1 MKNRTLKSLSVL
13 LSICMLGTSPVSAT
27 DFSDGS
33 DFTEDNMQAQTD
45 TNSAVAD
52 PTATDD
58 FSADDATDD
67 TAVFDSEDEIFTD
80 EETNSEFSSDENEQN
95 LEEDEA
101 VAAGSLDNSV
111 SAYYANSI
119 VEANIPT
126 DPNVTTTCASYN
138 GSNLESQNYAT
149 WSSTVDSYLTTS
161 PDGRLM
167 RVQGNALDGKLLI
180 EYYDTSY
187 NLKNTMTLD
196 LSLPIFGAFYE
207 SNNNYY
213 ILTGANN
220 SSQNDSQEVYRVT
233 KYSKDWKAQ
242 GSCGLFG
249 ANTTVPFSAGS
260 ARMTIY
266 GDYLFVRTCHTMY
279 KSSDGLNHQANVTFS
294 VNTSN
299 MSIIDSYTAIM
310 NSSMGYVS
318 HSFNQFIQIDNGTL
332 IGVDHGDA
340 YPRSIALLKY
350 KTNISNGHFV
360 PTGRNDYC
368 QKTDVL
374 SFPGTIG
381 DNYTGASIGGFEY
394 SDSSYLIAGNY
405 DSNGSSSVRNVFI
418 ASVPKD
424 GGTPVIRY
432 LSNYA
437 GTDDSATTPHLIKT
451 GSNSFVIMWSSQG
464 YVYYTTL
471 DGTGQ
476 QTDTTYKMTGNL
488 SDCVPA
494 VINGKLIW
502 YTWKSNVNTFYSI
515 NLSNLSDTHATRI
528 KNGHKFAN
536 ETPVNGLM
544 KRSCTVCG
552 YQDTVSVPTSIYLWR
567 RTEPGSY
574 QYNYVGR
581 SNYMELG
588 QSDDLWWT
596 PNFNSANSS
605 YPELSECEISCSDE
619 SVLSIKMN
627 TIDMATITAKKAGKA
642 TISIKSKYSDD
653 YVLKTDFYVN
663 MIDSSNSRL
672 SLKRSTYNYDGT
684 EHKPSA
690 TLTINGAAATEG
702 TDFKLSYEGDLVN
715 AGTVTVTATGI
726 GKYTGSVSTTYR
738 INPQTLTAADTS
750 ISVESAYYNGSE
762 QKPAVS
768 VTHNGKK
775 LTPDTDY
782 TVTYTNN
789 IEVTDYARARITGQ
803 GNYKGTLTQYF
814 TIRKQDISNCS
825 IILSAD
831 SFPYDGS
838 DKRPEVTVKAGNN
851 TLTASSDYTV
861 SYSNN
866 RAVGTATV
874 TISGRNNYTGSASK
888 SFRIVPADIAN
899 FTASLSAS
907 TFGYDGSKK
916 KPSAT
921 VRSGN
926 KTLTSGTDFTVSYS
940 NNVNVGTAS
949 AVITGKGNYSG
960 SITKEFIITPADFS
974 KLTASLAAGTFS
986 YDGTEKKPEVT
997 VKSGSKQL
1005 TSGTDFTVSYTDNIN
1020 VGTAKAV
1027 ITGKGNYSGTITKSF
1042 KITQADLSKFT
1053 ASLSADSFI
1062 YDGAEKK
1069 PEVTVKSDNAQLTA
1083 ATDFTVS
1090 YSSNVNAGTATV
1102 TITGKGNYSGSIRKQ
1117 FTITPADFSGFSAEL
1132 SADTVTYTGSTQ
1144 KPGATV
1150 KSGDKVLVS
1159 GTDFT
1164 VSYSNNTNAGTAK
1177 ATIKGKGNYSGTIT
1191 KEFTIT
1197 PADISQLT
1205 ASLSADI
1212 FRYNGTEQKPS
1223 VTVKSRDKMLVPD
1236 TDFTV
1241 SYSDNIDV
1249 GTATV
1254 NITGQGNY
1262 TGSMTRTFT
1271 ITNAR
1276 IPAVITAKSVTLNQS
1291 TKKTSVFTAET
1302 DGKITLKS
1310 SNSKIVKVSGTKIIP
1325 VAPGKVTLTITAAR
1339 GQDYE
1344 KASKK
1349 ISVTVRPLTT
1359 SKLSLK
1365 STAKKQATVSWTAAK
1380 SISRYQIY
1388 YSRRSDMKNA
1398 KHITAKSSAKSAVLK
1413 NLTSKK
1419 KYYVRIRTYKTV
1431 SGKKY
1436 YSTWSSVKSV
1446 TVK

>member
-13 LSICMLGTSPVSAT
+13 LSICLLGTSPVSAT

-33 DFTEDNMQAQTD
+33 DFTEDSTQAQTD

-67 TAVFDSEDEIFTD
+67 TAAFDSEDEIFTD
-80 EETNSEFSSDENEQN
+80 EETNSEFSSDEVETEEAPVAGG
-95 LEEDEA
+95 LE
-101 VAAGSLDNSV
+101 NSI
-111 SAYYANSI
+111 STHFNYSI
-119 VEANIPT
+119 VEADIEN
-126 DPNVTTTCASYN
+126 DPSLKTICDTYK
-138 GSNLESQNYAT
+138 GSNLESQDYEAWAT
-149 WSSTVDSYLTTS
+149 TIDSYLTTS
-161 PDGRLM
+161 PDGNLM
-167 RVQGNALDGKLLI
+167 RVQAGALDGKLLI

-187 NLKNTMTLD
+187 NFKRAMTLD

-207 SNNNYY
+207 SNDNYY
-213 ILTGANN
+213 ILTGQNN
-220 SSQNDSQEVYRVT
+220 PDHNDSVETYRVT

-242 GSCGLFG
+242 GSCSLFG
-249 ANTTVPFSAGS
+249 ANTAQPFAFGT
-260 ARMTIY
+260 ARMMVS
-266 GDYLFVRTCHTMY
+266 GNYLYVRTCHVMY
-279 KSSDGLNHQANVTFS
+279 NGHQANVTFS
-294 VNTSN
+294 VNTSD
-299 MSIIDSYTAIM
+299 MSIMDQYYKVEYTP
-310 NSSMGYVS
+310 SGYVS
-318 HSFNQFIQIDNGTL
+318 HTFTQFLKMDNGTFL
-332 IGVDHGDA
+332 GVDQGDT
-340 YPRSIALLKY
+340 YPRGINLVKSTID
-350 KTNISNGHFV
+350 SS
-360 PTGRNDYC
+360 TGRFTRNFSTSVIMDF
-368 QKTDVL
+368 TL
-374 SFPGTIG
+374 GSGT
-381 DNYTGASIGGFEY
+381 YTAATVGGFEY
-394 SDSSYLIAGNY
+394 SDSSYLVAGSCDIDNTRTT
-405 DSNGSSSVRNVFI
+405 RNVFI
-418 ASVPKD
+418 LSAPKSGD
-424 GGTPVIRY
+424 TPVIRY

-437 GTDDSATTPHLIKT
+437 GTEDTASAPHLIKT
-451 GSNSFVIMWSSQG
+451 GSNSFIIMWSSQG
-464 YVYYTTL
+464 HVYYTAL
-471 DGTGQ
+471 DGNGQ
-476 QTDTTYKMTGNL
+476 QTSSIYQMVGNL
-488 SDCVPA
+488 SDCVP
-494 VINGKLIW
+494 VIVNGKLIW
-502 YTWKSNVNTFYSI
+502 YTWKNEVNTFYSI
-515 NLSNLSDTHATRI
+515 NLSNLSENHASRI
-528 KNGHKFAN
+528 TNGHKFAN

-552 YQDTVSVPTSIYLWR
+552 YQDTVSVPTYIKLWKKK
-567 RTEPGSY
+567 EPDS
-574 QYNYVGR
+574 YNYIYMGR
-581 SNYMELG
+581 SNYMDIG
-588 QSDDLWWT
+588 QSADLWWT
-596 PNFNSANSS
+596 PDFNSANSS

-663 MIDSSNSRL
+663 MIDSSHSRL

-738 INPQTLTAADTS
+738 INPQTLTATDTS

-782 TVTYTNN
+782 TVAYTNN

-838 DKRPEVTVKAGNN
+838 DKRPEVTVKSGNN

-1069 PEVTVKSDNAQLTA
+1069 PVVTVKSDNAQLTA
-1083 ATDFTVS
+1083 DTDFTVS
-1090 YSSNVNAGTATV
+1090 YSSNINAGTATV
-1102 TITGKGNYSGSIRKQ
+1102 TITGKGNYSGSIKKQ

-1132 SADTVTYTGSTQ
+1132 SADTVTYTGSAQ

-1365 STAKKQATVSWTAAK
+1365 STAKKQATVSWTARK

>member
-13 LSICMLGTSPVSAT
+13 LSICLLGTSPVSAT

-33 DFTEDNMQAQTD
+33 DFTEDSTQAQTD

-67 TAVFDSEDEIFTD
+67 TAAFDSEDEIFTD
-80 EETNSEFSSDENEQN
+80 EETNSEFSSDEVETEEAPVAGG
-95 LEEDEA
+95 LE
-101 VAAGSLDNSV
+101 NSI
-111 SAYYANSI
+111 STHFNYSI
-119 VEANIPT
+119 VEADIEN
-126 DPNVTTTCASYN
+126 DPSLKTICDTYK
-138 GSNLESQNYAT
+138 GSNLESQDYEAWAT
-149 WSSTVDSYLTTS
+149 TIDSYLTTS
-161 PDGRLM
+161 PDGNLM
-167 RVQGNALDGKLLI
+167 RVQAGALDGKLLI

-187 NLKNTMTLD
+187 NFKRAMTLD

-207 SNNNYY
+207 SNDNYY
-213 ILTGANN
+213 ILTGQNN
-220 SSQNDSQEVYRVT
+220 PDHNDSVETYRVT

-242 GSCGLFG
+242 GSCSLFG
-249 ANTTVPFSAGS
+249 ANTAQPFAFGT
-260 ARMTIY
+260 ARMMVS
-266 GDYLFVRTCHTMY
+266 GNYLYVRTCHVMY
-279 KSSDGLNHQANVTFS
+279 NGHQANVTFS
-294 VNTSN
+294 VNTSD
-299 MSIIDSYTAIM
+299 MSIMDQYYKVEYTP
-310 NSSMGYVS
+310 SGYVS
-318 HSFNQFIQIDNGTL
+318 HTFTQFLKMDNGTFL
-332 IGVDHGDA
+332 GVDQGDT
-340 YPRSIALLKY
+340 YPRGINLVKSTID
-350 KTNISNGHFV
+350 SS
-360 PTGRNDYC
+360 TGRFTKNFSTSVIMDF
-368 QKTDVL
+368 TL
-374 SFPGTIG
+374 GSGT
-381 DNYTGASIGGFEY
+381 YTAATVGGFEY
-394 SDSSYLIAGNY
+394 SDSSYLVAGSCDIDNTRTT
-405 DSNGSSSVRNVFI
+405 RNVFI
-418 ASVPKD
+418 LSAPKSGD
-424 GGTPVIRY
+424 TPVIRY

-437 GTDDSATTPHLIKT
+437 GTEDTASAPHLIKT
-451 GSNSFVIMWSSQG
+451 GSNSFIIMWSSQG
-464 YVYYTTL
+464 HVYYTAL
-471 DGTGQ
+471 DGNGQ
-476 QTDTTYKMTGNL
+476 QTSSIYQMVGNL
-488 SDCVPA
+488 SDCVP
-494 VINGKLIW
+494 VIVNGKLIW
-502 YTWKSNVNTFYSI
+502 YTWKNEVNTFYSI
-515 NLSNLSDTHATRI
+515 NLSNLSENHASRI
-528 KNGHKFAN
+528 TNGHKFAN

-552 YQDTVSVPTSIYLWR
+552 YQDTVSVPTSINLWKKK
-567 RTEPGSY
+567 EPDS
-574 QYNYVGR
+574 YNYIYMGR
-581 SNYMELG
+581 SNYMDIG
-588 QSDDLWWT
+588 QSADLWWT
-596 PNFNSANSS
+596 PKFNSANSS
-605 YPELSECEISCSDE
+605 YPELSECVISNSDE

-663 MIDSSNSRL
+663 MIDSSHSRL

-782 TVTYTNN
+782 TVAYTNN

-838 DKRPEVTVKAGNN
+838 DKRPEVTVKSGNN

-916 KPSAT
+916 EPSAT

-1020 VGTAKAV
+1020 VGTAKAI

-1083 ATDFTVS
+1083 DTDFTVS

-1102 TITGKGNYSGSIRKQ
+1102 TITGKGNYSGSIKKQ

-1132 SADTVTYTGSTQ
+1132 SADTVTYTGSAQ

-1164 VSYSNNTNAGTAK
+1164 VSYSNNTNTGTAK

-1212 FRYNGTEQKPS
+1212 FRYNGAEQKPS

-1365 STAKKQATVSWTAAK
+1365 STAKKQATVSWTARK

>member
-13 LSICMLGTSPVSAT
+13 LSICLLGTSPVSAT

-33 DFTEDNMQAQTD
+33 DFTEDSTQAQTD

-52 PTATDD
+52 PTSTDD

-67 TAVFDSEDEIFTD
+67 TAAFDSEDELFTD
-80 EETNSEFSSDENEQN
+80 EETNSEFSSDEVETEEAPVAGG
-95 LEEDEA
+95 LE
-101 VAAGSLDNSV
+101 NSI
-111 SAYYANSI
+111 STHFNYSI
-119 VEANIPT
+119 VEADIEN
-126 DPNVTTTCASYN
+126 DPSLKTICDTYK
-138 GSNLESQNYAT
+138 GSNLESQDYEAWAT
-149 WSSTVDSYLTTS
+149 TIDSYLTTS
-161 PDGRLM
+161 PDGNLM
-167 RVQGNALDGKLLI
+167 RVQAGALDGKLLI

-187 NLKNTMTLD
+187 NFKRAMTLD

-207 SNNNYY
+207 SNDNYY
-213 ILTGANN
+213 ILTGQNN
-220 SSQNDSQEVYRVT
+220 PDHNDSVETYRVT

-242 GSCGLFG
+242 GSCSLFG
-249 ANTTVPFSAGS
+249 ANTAQPFAFGT
-260 ARMTIY
+260 ARMMVS
-266 GDYLFVRTCHTMY
+266 GNYLYVRTCHVMY
-279 KSSDGLNHQANVTFS
+279 NGHQANVTFS
-294 VNTSN
+294 VNTSD
-299 MSIIDSYTAIM
+299 MSIMDQYYKVEYTP
-310 NSSMGYVS
+310 SGYVS
-318 HSFNQFIQIDNGTL
+318 HTFTQFLKMDNGTFL
-332 IGVDHGDA
+332 GVDQGDT
-340 YPRSIALLKY
+340 YPRGINLVKSTID
-350 KTNISNGHFV
+350 SS
-360 PTGRNDYC
+360 TGRFTRNFSTSVIMDF
-368 QKTDVL
+368 TL
-374 SFPGTIG
+374 GSGT
-381 DNYTGASIGGFEY
+381 YTAATVGGFEY
-394 SDSSYLIAGNY
+394 SDSSYLVAGSCDIDNTRTT
-405 DSNGSSSVRNVFI
+405 RNVFI
-418 ASVPKD
+418 LSAPKSGD
-424 GGTPVIRY
+424 TPVIRY

-437 GTDDSATTPHLIKT
+437 GTEDTASAPHLIKT
-451 GSNSFVIMWSSQG
+451 GSNSFIIMWSSQG
-464 YVYYTTL
+464 HVYYTAL
-471 DGTGQ
+471 DGNGQ
-476 QTDTTYKMTGNL
+476 QTSSIYQMVGNL
-488 SDCVPA
+488 SDCVP
-494 VINGKLIW
+494 VIVNGKLIW
-502 YTWKSNVNTFYSI
+502 YTWKNEVNTFYSI
-515 NLSNLSDTHATRI
+515 NLSNLSENHASRI
-528 KNGHKFAN
+528 TNGHKFAN

-552 YQDTVSVPTSIYLWR
+552 YQDTVSVPTSINLWKKK
-567 RTEPGSY
+567 EPDS
-574 QYNYVGR
+574 YNYIYMGR
-581 SNYMELG
+581 SNYMNIG
-588 QSDDLWWT
+588 QSADLWWT

-663 MIDSSNSRL
+663 MIDSSHSRL

-782 TVTYTNN
+782 TVAYTNN

-838 DKRPEVTVKAGNN
+838 DKRPEVTVKSGNN

-899 FTASLSAS
+899 FTVSLSAS

-1005 TSGTDFTVSYTDNIN
+1005 TADTDFTVSYTDNIN

-1069 PEVTVKSDNAQLTA
+1069 PVVTVKSDNAQLTA
-1083 ATDFTVS
+1083 DTDFTVS

-1132 SADTVTYTGSTQ
+1132 SADTVTYTGSAQ

-1388 YSRRSDMKNA
+1388 YSQRSDMKNA
-1398 KHITAKSSAKSAVLK
+1398 KYITAKSSAKSAVLK

>member
-13 LSICMLGTSPVSAT
+13 LSICLLGTSPVSAT

-33 DFTEDNMQAQTD
+33 DFTEDSTQAQTD

-67 TAVFDSEDEIFTD
+67 TAAFDSEDEIFTD
-80 EETNSEFSSDENEQN
+80 EETNSEFSSDEVETEEAPVAGG
-95 LEEDEA
+95 LE
-101 VAAGSLDNSV
+101 NSI
-111 SAYYANSI
+111 STHFNYSI
-119 VEANIPT
+119 VEADIEN
-126 DPNVTTTCASYN
+126 DPSLKTICDTYK
-138 GSNLESQNYAT
+138 GSNLESQDYEAWAT
-149 WSSTVDSYLTTS
+149 TIDSYLTTS
-161 PDGRLM
+161 PDGNLM
-167 RVQGNALDGKLLI
+167 RVQAGALDGKLLI

-187 NLKNTMTLD
+187 NFKRAMTLD

-207 SNNNYY
+207 SNDNYY
-213 ILTGANN
+213 ILTGQNN
-220 SSQNDSQEVYRVT
+220 PDHNDSVETYRVT

-242 GSCGLFG
+242 GSCSLFG
-249 ANTTVPFSAGS
+249 ANTAQPFAFGT
-260 ARMTIY
+260 ARMMVS
-266 GDYLFVRTCHTMY
+266 GNYLYVRTCHVMY
-279 KSSDGLNHQANVTFS
+279 NGHQANVTFS
-294 VNTSN
+294 VNTSD
-299 MSIIDSYTAIM
+299 MSIMDQYYKVEYTP
-310 NSSMGYVS
+310 SGYVS
-318 HSFNQFIQIDNGTL
+318 HTFTQFLKMDNGTFL
-332 IGVDHGDA
+332 GVDQGDT
-340 YPRSIALLKY
+340 YPRGINLVKSTID
-350 KTNISNGHFV
+350 SS
-360 PTGRNDYC
+360 TGRFTKNFSTSVIMDF
-368 QKTDVL
+368 TL
-374 SFPGTIG
+374 GSGT
-381 DNYTGASIGGFEY
+381 YTAATVGGFEY
-394 SDSSYLIAGNY
+394 SDSSYLVAGSCDIDNTRTT
-405 DSNGSSSVRNVFI
+405 RNVFI
-418 ASVPKD
+418 LSAPKSGD
-424 GGTPVIRY
+424 TPVIRY

-437 GTDDSATTPHLIKT
+437 GTEDTASAPHLIKT
-451 GSNSFVIMWSSQG
+451 GSNSFIIMWSSQG
-464 YVYYTTL
+464 HVYYTAL
-471 DGTGQ
+471 DGNGQ
-476 QTDTTYKMTGNL
+476 QTSSIYQMVGNL
-488 SDCVPA
+488 SDCVP
-494 VINGKLIW
+494 VIVNGKLIW
-502 YTWKSNVNTFYSI
+502 YTWKNEVNTFYSI
-515 NLSNLSDTHATRI
+515 NLSNLSENHASRI
-528 KNGHKFAN
+528 TNGHKFAN

-552 YQDTVSVPTSIYLWR
+552 YQDTVSVPTSINLWKKK
-567 RTEPGSY
+567 EPDS
-574 QYNYVGR
+574 YNYIYMGR
-581 SNYMELG
+581 SNYMDIG
-588 QSDDLWWT
+588 QSADLWWT
-596 PNFNSANSS
+596 PKFNSANSS
-605 YPELSECEISCSDE
+605 YPELSECVISNSDE

-663 MIDSSNSRL
+663 MIDSSHSRL

-782 TVTYTNN
+782 TVAYTNN

-838 DKRPEVTVKAGNN
+838 DKRPEVTVKSGNN

-874 TISGRNNYTGSASK
+874 TISGRNNYTGSTSK

-916 KPSAT
+916 EPSAT

-1042 KITQADLSKFT
+1042 KITQADLGKFT

-1069 PEVTVKSDNAQLTA
+1069 PVVTVKSDNAQLTA
-1083 ATDFTVS
+1083 DTDFTVS
-1090 YSSNVNAGTATV
+1090 YSSNINAGTATV
-1102 TITGKGNYSGSIRKQ
+1102 TITGKGNYSGSIKKQ

-1132 SADTVTYTGSTQ
+1132 SADTVTYTGSAQ

-1205 ASLSADI
+1205 AFLSADI

-1291 TKKTSVFTAET
+1291 TRKTSVFTAET

-1388 YSRRSDMKNA
+1388 YSQRSDMKNA
-1398 KHITAKSSAKSAVLK
+1398 KHITTKSSAKSAVLK

>member
-13 LSICMLGTSPVSAT
+13 LSICLLGTSPVSAT

-33 DFTEDNMQAQTD
+33 DFTEDSTQAQTD

-67 TAVFDSEDEIFTD
+67 TATFDSEDEIFTD
-80 EETNSEFSSDENEQN
+80 EETNSEFSSDEVETEEAPVAGG
-95 LEEDEA
+95 LE
-101 VAAGSLDNSV
+101 NSI
-111 SAYYANSI
+111 STHFNYSI
-119 VEANIPT
+119 VEADIEN
-126 DPNVTTTCASYN
+126 DPSLKTICDTYK
-138 GSNLESQNYAT
+138 GSNLESQDYEAWAT
-149 WSSTVDSYLTTS
+149 TIDSYLTTS
-161 PDGRLM
+161 PDGNLM
-167 RVQGNALDGKLLI
+167 RVQAGALDGKLLI

-187 NLKNTMTLD
+187 NFKRAMTLD

-207 SNNNYY
+207 SNDNYY
-213 ILTGANN
+213 ILTGQNN
-220 SSQNDSQEVYRVT
+220 PDHNDSVETYRVT

-242 GSCGLFG
+242 GSCSLFG
-249 ANTTVPFSAGS
+249 ANTAQPFAFGT
-260 ARMTIY
+260 ARMMVS
-266 GDYLFVRTCHTMY
+266 GNYLYVRTCHVMY
-279 KSSDGLNHQANVTFS
+279 NGHQANVTFS
-294 VNTSN
+294 VNTSD
-299 MSIIDSYTAIM
+299 MSIMDQYYKVEYTP
-310 NSSMGYVS
+310 SGYVS
-318 HSFNQFIQIDNGTL
+318 HTFTQFLKMDNGTFL
-332 IGVDHGDA
+332 GVDQGDT
-340 YPRSIALLKY
+340 YPRGINLVKSTID
-350 KTNISNGHFV
+350 SS
-360 PTGRNDYC
+360 TGRFTRNFSTSVIMDF
-368 QKTDVL
+368 TL
-374 SFPGTIG
+374 GSGT
-381 DNYTGASIGGFEY
+381 YTAATVGGFEY
-394 SDSSYLIAGNY
+394 SDSSYLVAGSCDIDNTRTT
-405 DSNGSSSVRNVFI
+405 RNVFI
-418 ASVPKD
+418 LSAPKSGD
-424 GGTPVIRY
+424 TPVIRY

-437 GTDDSATTPHLIKT
+437 GTEDTASAPHLIKT
-451 GSNSFVIMWSSQG
+451 DSNSFIIMWSSQG
-464 YVYYTTL
+464 HVYYTAL
-471 DGTGQ
+471 DGNGQ
-476 QTDTTYKMTGNL
+476 QTSSIYQMVGNL
-488 SDCVPA
+488 SDCVP
-494 VINGKLIW
+494 VIVNGKLIW
-502 YTWKSNVNTFYSI
+502 YTWKNEVNTFYSI
-515 NLSNLSDTHATRI
+515 NLSNLSENHASRI
-528 KNGHKFAN
+528 TNGHKFAN

-552 YQDTVSVPTSIYLWR
+552 YQDTVSVPTYIKLWKKK
-567 RTEPGSY
+567 EPDS
-574 QYNYVGR
+574 YNYIYMGR
-581 SNYMELG
+581 SNYMDIG
-588 QSDDLWWT
+588 QSADLWWT
-596 PNFNSANSS
+596 PDFNSANSS

-663 MIDSSNSRL
+663 MIDSSHSRL

-782 TVTYTNN
+782 TVAYTNN

-838 DKRPEVTVKAGNN
+838 DKRPEVTVKSGNN

-861 SYSNN
+861 SYSKN

-874 TISGRNNYTGSASK
+874 TVTGKNNYTGSASK
-888 SFRIVPADIAN
+888 TFSIVPADIAN
-899 FTASLSAS
+899 FTASLSTE
-907 TFGYDGSKK
+907 TFSYNGSEKE
-916 KPSAT
+916 PSVT
-921 VRSGN
+921 VKSGN

-1005 TSGTDFTVSYTDNIN
+1005 TAGTDFTVSYTDNIN

-1069 PEVTVKSDNAQLTA
+1069 PVVTVKSDNAQLTA
-1083 ATDFTVS
+1083 DTDFTVS
-1090 YSSNVNAGTATV
+1090 YSSNINAGTATV
-1102 TITGKGNYSGSIRKQ
+1102 TITGKGNYSGSIKKQ

-1132 SADTVTYTGSTQ
+1132 SADTVTYTGSAQ

-1388 YSRRSDMKNA
+1388 YSQRSDMKNA
-1398 KHITAKSSAKSAVLK
+1398 KYITAKSSVKSAVLK

>member
-1 MKNRTLKSLSVL
+1 MKNKTLKSLSVL
-13 LSICMLGTSPVSAT
+13 LSFCMLAASPVNAAE
-27 DFSDGS
+27 FSDGT
-33 DFTEDNMQAQTD
+33 DFTEDSTQTQED
-45 TNSAVAD
+45 TTTSAAD
-52 PTATDD
+52 SADN

-67 TAVFDSEDEIFTD
+67 TAAFDSEDEIFTD
-80 EETNSEFSSDENEQN
+80 EETNDEFSSDEAESNTEK
-95 LEEDEA
+95 A
-101 VAAGSLDNSV
+101 VDAGPLDSSV
-111 SAYYANSI
+111 SAQYLYNYA
-119 VEANIPT
+119 EADIESDSSKN
-126 DPNVTTTCASYN
+126 ASCTVYN
-138 GSNLESQNYAT
+138 GNNLEYQDYSV
-149 WSSTVDSYLTTS
+149 WSSPISSYLTTS
-161 PDGRLM
+161 PDGGLM
-167 RVQGNALDGKLLI
+167 RVQAGALDGQLLI

-187 NLKNTMTLD
+187 NYQRSMTLD
-196 LSLPIFGAFYE
+196 LSLPVFGAFYE
-207 SNNNYY
+207 TSDNYY
-213 ILTGANN
+213 ILTGQNN
-220 SSQNDSQEVYRVT
+220 PDHNDSVETYRVT
-233 KYSKDWKAQ
+233 KYSKSWTAQ

-249 ANTTVPFSAGS
+249 ENTVYPFDAGS
-260 ARMTIY
+260 ARMAMY
-266 GDYLFVRTCHTMY
+266 GNYLFIRTCHEMY
-279 KSSDGLNHQANVTFS
+279 DGHQANVTFS

-299 MSIIDSYTAIM
+299 MSIVDKYTDVM
-310 NSSMGYVS
+310 NTRLGYVS
-318 HSFNQFIQIDNGTL
+318 HSFNQFIHVDNGTL
-332 IGVDHGDA
+332 VSLDHGDA

-350 KTNISNGHFV
+350 QSDISNGFFV
-360 PTGRNDYC
+360 PDYFSNPC
-368 QKTDVL
+368 QVTNVL
-374 SFPGTIG
+374 SFSGTTG
-381 DNYTGASIGGFEY
+381 ANYTGASVGGFEY

-405 DSNGSSSVRNVFI
+405 DTDDSSSPRNVFI
-418 ASVPKD
+418 ASVNKS
-424 GGTPVIRY
+424 TNAVTIRF

-451 GSNSFVIMWSSQG
+451 GSNSFIIMWSSNG
-464 YVYYTTL
+464 SVYYAAL
-471 DGTGQ
+471 GGNGQ
-476 QTDTTYKMTGNL
+476 RTSNIYKMTGNL
-488 SDCVPA
+488 SDCVPS

-502 YTWKSNVNTFYSI
+502 YTWHDSANTFYSI
-515 NLSNLSDTHATRI
+515 NLSDLSENHATRI
-528 KNGHKFAN
+528 INGHVFTNDEA
-536 ETPVNGLM
+536 VNGLM
-544 KRSCTVCG
+544 KRTCSRCG
-552 YQDTVSVPTSIYLWR
+552 YQTYASVPVSVRLLRKLYPNANYYGSFSNPYYMSIGQTESVRYGTSF
-567 RTEPGSY
+567 
-574 QYNYVGR
+574 N
-581 SNYMELG
+581 
-588 QSDDLWWT
+588 DD
-596 PNFNSANSS
+596 NSS
-605 YPELSECEISCSDE
+605 YPQMADFDISSSDN
-619 SVLSIKMN
+619 SVLSVQKN
-627 TIDMATITAKKAGKA
+627 SGGDPTLTAMKAGKA
-642 TISIKSKYSDD
+642 TVTLQSKYSSDC
-653 YVLKTDFYVN
+653 VCKVDFYIN
-663 MIDSSNSRL
+663 TLNSNSFSLAL
-672 SLKRSTYNYDGT
+672 SNTSYTYDGS
-684 EHKPSA
+684 EHKPTV
-690 TLTINGAAATEG
+690 TLKNGSTVLTEG
-702 TDFKLSYEGDLVN
+702 TDFKVSYNGDLTN
-715 AGTVTVTATGI
+715 TGTVTVTATGI
-726 GKYTGSVSTTYR
+726 GNYAGSMKTSFKITQASLTYSKTNISVAPAYYTGSE
-738 INPQTLTAADTS
+738 LTPEVT
-750 ISVESAYYNGSE
+750 
-762 QKPAVS
+762 
-768 VTHNGKK
+768 VTHDGRK

-782 TVTYTNN
+782 TVTYTSN
-789 IEVTDYARARITGQ
+789 INVTNYAQVRITGQ
-803 GNYKGTLTQYF
+803 GNYKGTLSQYF
-814 TIRKQDISNCS
+814 TIQKQDISNS
-825 IILSAD
+825 TITLSAD
-831 SFPYDGS
+831 SFPYDGT
-838 DKRPEVTVKAGNN
+838 DKRPDVTVKSGNN

-861 SYSNN
+861 SYSKN

-874 TISGRNNYTGSASK
+874 TVTGKNNYTGSASK
-888 SFRIVPADIAN
+888 TFSIVPADIAN
-899 FTASLSAS
+899 FTASLSTE
-907 TFGYDGSKK
+907 TFSYNGSEKE
-916 KPSAT
+916 PSVT
-921 VRSGN
+921 VKSGN

-974 KLTASLAAGTFS
+974 KLTASLATGTFS

-1005 TSGTDFTVSYTDNIN
+1005 TAGTDFTVSYTDNIN

-1062 YDGAEKK
+1062 YDGVEKK

-1090 YSSNVNAGTATV
+1090 YSSNINAGTATV

-1132 SADTVTYTGSTQ
+1132 SADTVTYTGSAQ

-1164 VSYSNNTNAGTAK
+1164 VSYSNNTNTGTAK

-1212 FRYNGTEQKPS
+1212 FRYNGAEQKPS
-1223 VTVKSRDKMLVPD
+1223 VTVKSGDKTLVPD

-1254 NITGQGNY
+1254 TITGQGNY

-1388 YSRRSDMKNA
+1388 YSQRSDMKNA

>member
-13 LSICMLGTSPVSAT
+13 LSICLLGTSPVSAT

-33 DFTEDNMQAQTD
+33 DFTEDSTQAQTD

-67 TAVFDSEDEIFTD
+67 TAAFDSEDEIFTD
-80 EETNSEFSSDENEQN
+80 EETNSEFSSDEVETEEAPVAGG
-95 LEEDEA
+95 LE
-101 VAAGSLDNSV
+101 NSI
-111 SAYYANSI
+111 STHFNYSI
-119 VEANIPT
+119 VEADIEN
-126 DPNVTTTCASYN
+126 DPSLKTICDTYK
-138 GSNLESQNYAT
+138 GSNLESQDYEAWAT
-149 WSSTVDSYLTTS
+149 TIDSYLTTS
-161 PDGRLM
+161 PDGNLM
-167 RVQGNALDGKLLI
+167 RVQAGALDGKLLI

-187 NLKNTMTLD
+187 NFKRAMTLD

-207 SNNNYY
+207 SNDNYY
-213 ILTGANN
+213 ILTGQNN
-220 SSQNDSQEVYRVT
+220 PDHNDSVETYRVT

-242 GSCGLFG
+242 GSCSLFG
-249 ANTTVPFSAGS
+249 ANTAQPFAFGT
-260 ARMTIY
+260 ARMMVS
-266 GDYLFVRTCHTMY
+266 GNYLYVRTCHVMY
-279 KSSDGLNHQANVTFS
+279 NGHQANVTFS
-294 VNTSN
+294 VNTSD
-299 MSIIDSYTAIM
+299 MSIMDQYYKVEYTP
-310 NSSMGYVS
+310 SGYVS
-318 HSFNQFIQIDNGTL
+318 HTFTQFLKMDNGTFL
-332 IGVDHGDA
+332 GVDQGDT
-340 YPRSIALLKY
+340 YPRGINLVKSTID
-350 KTNISNGHFV
+350 SS
-360 PTGRNDYC
+360 TGRFTKNFSTSVIMDF
-368 QKTDVL
+368 TL
-374 SFPGTIG
+374 GSGT
-381 DNYTGASIGGFEY
+381 YTAATVGGFEY
-394 SDSSYLIAGNY
+394 SDSSYLVAGSCDIDNTRTT
-405 DSNGSSSVRNVFI
+405 RNVFI
-418 ASVPKD
+418 LSAPKSGD
-424 GGTPVIRY
+424 TPVIRY

-437 GTDDSATTPHLIKT
+437 GTEDTASAPHLIKT
-451 GSNSFVIMWSSQG
+451 GSNSFIIMWSSQG
-464 YVYYTTL
+464 HVYYTAL
-471 DGTGQ
+471 DGNGQ
-476 QTDTTYKMTGNL
+476 QTSSIYQMVGNL
-488 SDCVPA
+488 SDCVP
-494 VINGKLIW
+494 VIVNGKLIW
-502 YTWKSNVNTFYSI
+502 YTWKNEVNTFYSI
-515 NLSNLSDTHATRI
+515 NLSNLSENHASRI
-528 KNGHKFAN
+528 TNGHKFAN

-552 YQDTVSVPTSIYLWR
+552 YQDTVSVPTSINLWKKK
-567 RTEPGSY
+567 EPDS
-574 QYNYVGR
+574 YNYIYMGR
-581 SNYMELG
+581 SNYMDIG
-588 QSDDLWWT
+588 QSADLWWT
-596 PNFNSANSS
+596 PKFNSANSS
-605 YPELSECEISCSDE
+605 YPELSECVISNSDE

-663 MIDSSNSRL
+663 MIDSSHSRL

-782 TVTYTNN
+782 TVAYTNN

-838 DKRPEVTVKAGNN
+838 DKRPEVTVKSGNN

-916 KPSAT
+916 EPSAT

-986 YDGTEKKPEVT
+986 YDSTEKKPEVT

-1005 TSGTDFTVSYTDNIN
+1005 TAGTDFTVSYTNNIN

-1069 PEVTVKSDNAQLTA
+1069 PVVTVKSDNAQLTA
-1083 ATDFTVS
+1083 DTDFTVS

-1102 TITGKGNYSGSIRKQ
+1102 TITGKGNYSGSIKKQ

-1132 SADTVTYTGSTQ
+1132 SADTVTYTGSAQ

-1205 ASLSADI
+1205 AFLSADI

-1388 YSRRSDMKNA
+1388 YSQRSDMKNA
-1398 KHITAKSSAKSAVLK
+1398 KYITAKSSAKSAVLK

>member
-33 DFTEDNMQAQTD
+33 DFTEDSTQAQTD

-67 TAVFDSEDEIFTD
+67 TAAFDSEDEIFTD
-80 EETNSEFSSDENEQN
+80 EETNSEFSSDEVETEKAPVAGG
-95 LEEDEA
+95 LE
-101 VAAGSLDNSV
+101 NSI
-111 SAYYANSI
+111 STHFNYSI
-119 VEANIPT
+119 VEADIEN
-126 DPNVTTTCASYN
+126 DPSLKTICDTYK
-138 GSNLESQNYAT
+138 GSNLESQDYEAWAT
-149 WSSTVDSYLTTS
+149 TIDSYLTTS
-161 PDGRLM
+161 PDGNLM
-167 RVQGNALDGKLLI
+167 RVQAGALDGKLLI

-187 NLKNTMTLD
+187 NFKRAMTLD

-207 SNNNYY
+207 SNDNYY
-213 ILTGANN
+213 VLTGQNN
-220 SSQNDSQEVYRVT
+220 PDHNDSVETYRVT

-242 GSCGLFG
+242 GSCSLFG
-249 ANTTVPFSAGS
+249 ANTAQPFAFGT
-260 ARMTIY
+260 ARMMVS
-266 GDYLFVRTCHTMY
+266 GNYLYVRTCHVMY
-279 KSSDGLNHQANVTFS
+279 NGHQANVTFS
-294 VNTSN
+294 VNTSD
-299 MSIIDSYTAIM
+299 MSIMDQYYKVEYTP
-310 NSSMGYVS
+310 SGYVS
-318 HSFNQFIQIDNGTL
+318 HTFTQFLKMDNGTFL
-332 IGVDHGDA
+332 GVDQGDT
-340 YPRSIALLKY
+340 YPRGINLVKSTID
-350 KTNISNGHFV
+350 SS
-360 PTGRNDYC
+360 TGRFTKNFSTSVIMDF
-368 QKTDVL
+368 TL
-374 SFPGTIG
+374 GSGT
-381 DNYTGASIGGFEY
+381 YTAATVGGFEY
-394 SDSSYLIAGNY
+394 SDSSYLVAGSCDIDNTRTT
-405 DSNGSSSVRNVFI
+405 RNVFI
-418 ASVPKD
+418 LSAPKSGD
-424 GGTPVIRY
+424 TPVIRY

-437 GTDDSATTPHLIKT
+437 GTEDTASAPHLIKT
-451 GSNSFVIMWSSQG
+451 GSNSFIIMWSSQG
-464 YVYYTTL
+464 HVYYTAL
-471 DGTGQ
+471 DGNGQ
-476 QTDTTYKMTGNL
+476 QTSSIYQMVGNL
-488 SDCVPA
+488 SDCVP
-494 VINGKLIW
+494 VIVNGKLIW
-502 YTWKSNVNTFYSI
+502 YTWKNEVNTFYSI
-515 NLSNLSDTHATRI
+515 NLSNLSENHASRI
-528 KNGHKFAN
+528 TNGHKFVN

-544 KRSCTVCG
+544 KRSCIVCG
-552 YQDTVSVPTSIYLWR
+552 YQDTISIPTSINLWKKK
-567 RTEPGSY
+567 EPDS
-574 QYNYVGR
+574 YNYIYMGR
-581 SNYMELG
+581 SNYMNIG
-588 QSDDLWWT
+588 QSADLWWT

-663 MIDSSNSRL
+663 MIDSSHSRL

-782 TVTYTNN
+782 TVAYTNN

-838 DKRPEVTVKAGNN
+838 DKRPEVTVKSGNN

-1069 PEVTVKSDNAQLTA
+1069 PVVTVKSDNAQLTA
-1083 ATDFTVS
+1083 DTDFTVS
-1090 YSSNVNAGTATV
+1090 YSSNINAGTATV
-1102 TITGKGNYSGSIRKQ
+1102 TITGKGNYSGSIKKQ

-1132 SADTVTYTGSTQ
+1132 SADTVTYTGSAQ

-1365 STAKKQATVSWTAAK
+1365 STAKKQATVSWTARK

>member
-13 LSICMLGTSPVSAT
+13 LSICLLGTSPVSAT

-33 DFTEDNMQAQTD
+33 DFTEDSTQAQTD
-45 TNSAVAD
+45 TTVATADSAD
-52 PTATDD
+52 N

-67 TAVFDSEDEIFTD
+67 TATFDSEDEIFTD
-80 EETNSEFSSDENEQN
+80 EETNSEFSSDEVETEEAPVAGG
-95 LEEDEA
+95 LE
-101 VAAGSLDNSV
+101 NSI
-111 SAYYANSI
+111 STHFNYSI
-119 VEANIPT
+119 VEADIEN
-126 DPNVTTTCASYN
+126 DPSLKTICDTYK
-138 GSNLESQNYAT
+138 GSNLESQDYEAWAT
-149 WSSTVDSYLTTS
+149 TIDSYLTTS
-161 PDGRLM
+161 PDGNLM
-167 RVQGNALDGKLLI
+167 RVQAGALDGKLLI

-187 NLKNTMTLD
+187 NFKRAMTLD

-207 SNNNYY
+207 SNDNYY
-213 ILTGANN
+213 VLTGQNN
-220 SSQNDSQEVYRVT
+220 PDHNDSVETYRVT

-242 GSCGLFG
+242 GSCSLFG
-249 ANTTVPFSAGS
+249 ANTAQPFAFGT
-260 ARMTIY
+260 ARMMVS
-266 GDYLFVRTCHTMY
+266 GNYLYVRTCHVMY
-279 KSSDGLNHQANVTFS
+279 NGHQANVTFS
-294 VNTSN
+294 VNTSD
-299 MSIIDSYTAIM
+299 MSIMDQYYKVEYTP
-310 NSSMGYVS
+310 SGYVS
-318 HSFNQFIQIDNGTL
+318 HTFTQFLKMDNGTFL
-332 IGVDHGDA
+332 GVDQGDT
-340 YPRSIALLKY
+340 YPRGINLVKSTID
-350 KTNISNGHFV
+350 SS
-360 PTGRNDYC
+360 TGRFTKNFSTSVIMDF
-368 QKTDVL
+368 TL
-374 SFPGTIG
+374 GSGT
-381 DNYTGASIGGFEY
+381 YTAATVGGFEY
-394 SDSSYLIAGNY
+394 SDSSYLVAGSCDIDNTRTT
-405 DSNGSSSVRNVFI
+405 RNVFI
-418 ASVPKD
+418 LSAPKSGD
-424 GGTPVIRY
+424 TPVIRY

-437 GTDDSATTPHLIKT
+437 GTEDTASAPHLIKT
-451 GSNSFVIMWSSQG
+451 GSNSFIIMWSSQG
-464 YVYYTTL
+464 HVYYTAL
-471 DGTGQ
+471 DGNGQ
-476 QTDTTYKMTGNL
+476 QTSSIYQMVGNL
-488 SDCVPA
+488 SDCVP
-494 VINGKLIW
+494 VIVNGKLIW
-502 YTWKSNVNTFYSI
+502 YTWKNEVNTFYSI
-515 NLSNLSDTHATRI
+515 NLSNLSENHASRI
-528 KNGHKFAN
+528 TNGHKFAN

-552 YQDTVSVPTSIYLWR
+552 YQDTVSVPTSIYLWKKK
-567 RTEPGSY
+567 EPDS
-574 QYNYVGR
+574 YNYVYMGR

-605 YPELSECEISCSDE
+605 YPKLSECEISCSDE

-663 MIDSSNSRL
+663 MIDSSHSRL

-782 TVTYTNN
+782 TVAYTNN
-789 IEVTDYARARITGQ
+789 IKVTNYARACITGQ

-838 DKRPEVTVKAGNN
+838 DKRPEVTVKSGNN

-940 NNVNVGTAS
+940 NNVNAGTAS

-974 KLTASLAAGTFS
+974 KLTASLATGTFS

-1005 TSGTDFTVSYTDNIN
+1005 TAGTDFTVSYTDNIN

-1053 ASLSADSFI
+1053 ASLSVDSFI

-1102 TITGKGNYSGSIRKQ
+1102 TITGKGNYSGSIKKQ
-1117 FTITPADFSGFSAEL
+1117 FTITPADFSRFSAEL
-1132 SADTVTYTGSTQ
+1132 SADTVTYTGSAQ

-1164 VSYSNNTNAGTAK
+1164 VSYSNNTNTGTAK

-1212 FRYNGTEQKPS
+1212 FRYNGAEQKPS
-1223 VTVKSRDKMLVPD
+1223 VTVKSGDKTLVPD

-1254 NITGQGNY
+1254 TITGQGNY

-1380 SISRYQIY
+1380 SISGYQIY
-1388 YSRRSDMKNA
+1388 YSQRSDMKNA

>member
-13 LSICMLGTSPVSAT
+13 LSICLLGTSPVSAT

-33 DFTEDNMQAQTD
+33 DFTEDSTQAQTD

-67 TAVFDSEDEIFTD
+67 TAAFDSEDEIFTD
-80 EETNSEFSSDENEQN
+80 EETNSEFSSDEVETEEAPVAGG
-95 LEEDEA
+95 LE
-101 VAAGSLDNSV
+101 NSI
-111 SAYYANSI
+111 STHFNYSI
-119 VEANIPT
+119 VEADIEN
-126 DPNVTTTCASYN
+126 DPSLKTICDTYK
-138 GSNLESQNYAT
+138 GSNLESQDYEAWAT
-149 WSSTVDSYLTTS
+149 TIDSYLTTS
-161 PDGRLM
+161 PDGNLM
-167 RVQGNALDGKLLI
+167 RVQAGALDGKLLI

-187 NLKNTMTLD
+187 NFKRAMTLD

-207 SNNNYY
+207 SNDNYY
-213 ILTGANN
+213 ILTGQNN
-220 SSQNDSQEVYRVT
+220 PDHNDSVETYRVT

-242 GSCGLFG
+242 GSCSLFG
-249 ANTTVPFSAGS
+249 ANTAQPFAFGT
-260 ARMTIY
+260 ARMMVS
-266 GDYLFVRTCHTMY
+266 GNYLYVRTCHVMY
-279 KSSDGLNHQANVTFS
+279 NGHQANVTFS

-299 MSIIDSYTAIM
+299 MSIMDQYYKVEYTP
-310 NSSMGYVS
+310 SGYVS
-318 HSFNQFIQIDNGTL
+318 HTFTQFLKMDNGTFL
-332 IGVDHGDA
+332 GVDQGDT
-340 YPRSIALLKY
+340 YPRGINLVKSTID
-350 KTNISNGHFV
+350 SS
-360 PTGRNDYC
+360 TGRFTKNFSTSVIMDF
-368 QKTDVL
+368 TL
-374 SFPGTIG
+374 GGGT
-381 DNYTGASIGGFEY
+381 YTAATVGGFEY
-394 SDSSYLIAGNY
+394 SDSSYLVAGSCDIDNTRTT
-405 DSNGSSSVRNVFI
+405 RNVFI
-418 ASVPKD
+418 LSAPKSGD
-424 GGTPVIRY
+424 TPVIRY

-437 GTDDSATTPHLIKT
+437 GTEDTASAPHLIKT
-451 GSNSFVIMWSSQG
+451 GSNSFIIMWSSQG
-464 YVYYTTL
+464 HVYYTAL
-471 DGTGQ
+471 DGNGQ
-476 QTDTTYKMTGNL
+476 QTSSIYQMVGNL
-488 SDCVPA
+488 SDCVP
-494 VINGKLIW
+494 VIVNGKLIW
-502 YTWKSNVNTFYSI
+502 YTWKNEVNTFYSI
-515 NLSNLSDTHATRI
+515 NLSNLSENHASRI
-528 KNGHKFAN
+528 TNGHKFAN

-552 YQDTVSVPTSIYLWR
+552 YQDTVSVPTSINLWKKK
-567 RTEPGSY
+567 EPDS
-574 QYNYVGR
+574 YNYIYMGR
-581 SNYMELG
+581 SNYMDIG
-588 QSDDLWWT
+588 QSADLWWT
-596 PNFNSANSS
+596 PDFNSANSS

-663 MIDSSNSRL
+663 MIDSSHSRL

-782 TVTYTNN
+782 TVAYTNN

-838 DKRPEVTVKAGNN
+838 DKRPEVTVKSGNN

-1005 TSGTDFTVSYTDNIN
+1005 TSGTDFTVSYTNNIN

-1042 KITQADLSKFT
+1042 KITQADLNKFT

-1069 PEVTVKSDNAQLTA
+1069 PVVTVKSDNAQLTA
-1083 ATDFTVS
+1083 DTDFTVS
-1090 YSSNVNAGTATV
+1090 YSSNINAGTATV
-1102 TITGKGNYSGSIRKQ
+1102 TITGKGNYSGSIKKQ

-1132 SADTVTYTGSTQ
+1132 SADTVTYTGSAQ

-1177 ATIKGKGNYSGTIT
+1177 ATIKSKGNYSGTIT

>member
-13 LSICMLGTSPVSAT
+13 LSICLLGTSPVSAT

-33 DFTEDNMQAQTD
+33 DFTEDSTQAQTD
-45 TNSAVAD
+45 TTVAAADSAD
-52 PTATDD
+52 N

-67 TAVFDSEDEIFTD
+67 TTAFDSEDEIFTD
-80 EETNSEFSSDENEQN
+80 EETNSEFSSDEVETEEAPVAGG
-95 LEEDEA
+95 LE
-101 VAAGSLDNSV
+101 NSI
-111 SAYYANSI
+111 STHFNYSI
-119 VEANIPT
+119 VEADIEN
-126 DPNVTTTCASYN
+126 DPSLKTICDTYK
-138 GSNLESQNYAT
+138 GSNLESQDYEAWAT
-149 WSSTVDSYLTTS
+149 TIDSYLTTS
-161 PDGRLM
+161 PDGNLM
-167 RVQGNALDGKLLI
+167 RVQAGALDGKLLI

-187 NLKNTMTLD
+187 NFKRAMTLD

-207 SNNNYY
+207 SNDNYY
-213 ILTGANN
+213 VLTGQNN
-220 SSQNDSQEVYRVT
+220 PDHNDSVETYRVT

-242 GSCGLFG
+242 GSCSLFG
-249 ANTTVPFSAGS
+249 ANTAQPFAFGT
-260 ARMTIY
+260 ARMMVS
-266 GDYLFVRTCHTMY
+266 GNYLYVRTCHVMY
-279 KSSDGLNHQANVTFS
+279 NGHQANVTFS
-294 VNTSN
+294 VNTSD
-299 MSIIDSYTAIM
+299 MSIMDQYYKVEYTP
-310 NSSMGYVS
+310 SGYVS
-318 HSFNQFIQIDNGTL
+318 HTFTQFLKMDNGTFL
-332 IGVDHGDA
+332 GVDQGDT
-340 YPRSIALLKY
+340 YPRGINLVKSTID
-350 KTNISNGHFV
+350 SS
-360 PTGRNDYC
+360 TGRFTKNFSTSVIMDF
-368 QKTDVL
+368 TL
-374 SFPGTIG
+374 GSGT
-381 DNYTGASIGGFEY
+381 YTAATVGGFEY
-394 SDSSYLIAGNY
+394 SDSSYLVAGSCDIDNTRTT
-405 DSNGSSSVRNVFI
+405 RNVFI
-418 ASVPKD
+418 LSAPKSGD
-424 GGTPVIRY
+424 TPVIRY

-437 GTDDSATTPHLIKT
+437 GTEDTASAPHLIKT
-451 GSNSFVIMWSSQG
+451 GSNSFIIMWSSQG
-464 YVYYTTL
+464 HVYYTAL
-471 DGTGQ
+471 DGNGQ
-476 QTDTTYKMTGNL
+476 QTSSIYQMVGNL
-488 SDCVPA
+488 SDCVP
-494 VINGKLIW
+494 VIVNGKLIW
-502 YTWKSNVNTFYSI
+502 YTWKNEVNTFYSI
-515 NLSNLSDTHATRI
+515 NLSNLSENHASRI
-528 KNGHKFAN
+528 TNGHKFAN

-552 YQDTVSVPTSIYLWR
+552 YQDTVSVPTSIYLWKKK
-567 RTEPGSY
+567 EPDS
-574 QYNYVGR
+574 YNYVYMGR
-581 SNYMELG
+581 SNYMDIG
-588 QSDDLWWT
+588 QSADLWWT

-619 SVLSIKMN
+619 SVLSIKMK

-738 INPQTLTAADTS
+738 INPQTLTSADTS

-803 GNYKGTLTQYF
+803 GNYKGTLSQYF
-814 TIRKQDISNCS
+814 TIQKQDISNS
-825 IILSAD
+825 TITLSAD
-831 SFPYDGS
+831 SFPYDGT
-838 DKRPEVTVKAGNN
+838 DKRPDVTVKSGNN

-899 FTASLSAS
+899 FTASLSAG

-974 KLTASLAAGTFS
+974 KLTASLATGTFS

-1005 TSGTDFTVSYTDNIN
+1005 TAGTDFTVSYTDNIN

-1102 TITGKGNYSGSIRKQ
+1102 TITGKGNYSGSIKKQ
-1117 FTITPADFSGFSAEL
+1117 FTITPADFSGFSAKL
-1132 SADTVTYTGSTQ
+1132 SADTVTYTGSAQ

-1164 VSYSNNTNAGTAK
+1164 VSYSNNTNTGTAK

-1212 FRYNGTEQKPS
+1212 FRYNGAEQKPS
-1223 VTVKSRDKMLVPD
+1223 VTVKSGDKTLVPD

-1254 NITGQGNY
+1254 TITGQGNY

-1388 YSRRSDMKNA
+1388 YSQRSDMKNA

>member
-13 LSICMLGTSPVSAT
+13 LSICLLGTSPVSAT

-33 DFTEDNMQAQTD
+33 DFTEDSTQAQTD
-45 TNSAVAD
+45 TTVAAADSAD
-52 PTATDD
+52 N

-67 TAVFDSEDEIFTD
+67 TTAFDSEDEIFTD
-80 EETNSEFSSDENEQN
+80 EETNNEFSSNEVETEEAPVAGGLENSISTHFN
-95 LEEDEA
+95 
-101 VAAGSLDNSV
+101 
-111 SAYYANSI
+111 YSI
-119 VEANIPT
+119 VEADIEN
-126 DPNVTTTCASYN
+126 DPSLKTICDTYK
-138 GSNLESQNYAT
+138 GSNLESQDYEAWAT
-149 WSSTVDSYLTTS
+149 TIDSYLTTS
-161 PDGRLM
+161 PDGNLM
-167 RVQGNALDGKLLI
+167 RVQAGALDGKLLI

-187 NLKNTMTLD
+187 NFKRAMTLD

-207 SNNNYY
+207 SNDNYY
-213 ILTGANN
+213 VLTGQNN
-220 SSQNDSQEVYRVT
+220 PDHNDSVETYRVT

-242 GSCGLFG
+242 GSCSLFG
-249 ANTTVPFSAGS
+249 ANTAQPFAFGT
-260 ARMTIY
+260 ARMMVS
-266 GDYLFVRTCHTMY
+266 GNYLYVRTCHVMY
-279 KSSDGLNHQANVTFS
+279 NGHQANVTFS
-294 VNTSN
+294 VNTSD
-299 MSIIDSYTAIM
+299 MSIMDQYYKVEYTP
-310 NSSMGYVS
+310 SGYVS
-318 HSFNQFIQIDNGTL
+318 HTFTQFLKMDNGTFL
-332 IGVDHGDA
+332 GVDQGDT
-340 YPRSIALLKY
+340 YPRGINLVKSTID
-350 KTNISNGHFV
+350 SS
-360 PTGRNDYC
+360 TGRFTKNFSTSVIMDF
-368 QKTDVL
+368 TL
-374 SFPGTIG
+374 GSGT
-381 DNYTGASIGGFEY
+381 YTAATVGGFEY
-394 SDSSYLIAGNY
+394 SDSSYLVAGSCDIDNTRTT
-405 DSNGSSSVRNVFI
+405 RNVFI
-418 ASVPKD
+418 LSAPKSGD
-424 GGTPVIRY
+424 TPVIRY

-437 GTDDSATTPHLIKT
+437 GTEDTASAPHLIKT
-451 GSNSFVIMWSSQG
+451 GSNSFIIMWSSQG
-464 YVYYTTL
+464 HVYYTAL
-471 DGTGQ
+471 DGNGQ
-476 QTDTTYKMTGNL
+476 QTSSIYQMVGNL
-488 SDCVPA
+488 SDCVP
-494 VINGKLIW
+494 VIVNGKLIW
-502 YTWKSNVNTFYSI
+502 YTWKNEVNTFYSI
-515 NLSNLSDTHATRI
+515 NLSNLSENHASRI
-528 KNGHKFAN
+528 TNGHKFAN

-552 YQDTVSVPTSIYLWR
+552 YQDTVSVPTSIYLWKKK
-567 RTEPGSY
+567 EPDS
-574 QYNYVGR
+574 YNYVYMGR
-581 SNYMELG
+581 SNYMDIG
-588 QSDDLWWT
+588 QSADLWWT

-619 SVLSIKMN
+619 SVLSIKMK

-738 INPQTLTAADTS
+738 INPQTLTSADTS

-803 GNYKGTLTQYF
+803 GNYKGTLSQYF
-814 TIRKQDISNCS
+814 TIQKQDISNS
-825 IILSAD
+825 TITLSAD
-831 SFPYDGS
+831 SFPYDGT
-838 DKRPEVTVKAGNN
+838 DKRPDVTVKSGNN

-974 KLTASLAAGTFS
+974 KLTASLATGTFS

-1005 TSGTDFTVSYTDNIN
+1005 TAGTDFTVSYTDNIN

-1102 TITGKGNYSGSIRKQ
+1102 TITGKGNYSGSIKKQ
-1117 FTITPADFSGFSAEL
+1117 FTITPADFSGFSAKL
-1132 SADTVTYTGSTQ
+1132 SADTVTYTGSAQ

-1164 VSYSNNTNAGTAK
+1164 VSYSNNTNTGTAK

-1212 FRYNGTEQKPS
+1212 FRYNGAEQKPS
-1223 VTVKSRDKMLVPD
+1223 VTVKSGDKTLVPD

-1254 NITGQGNY
+1254 TITGQGNY

-1388 YSRRSDMKNA
+1388 YSQRSDMKNA

>member
-13 LSICMLGTSPVSAT
+13 LSICLLGTSPVSAT

-33 DFTEDNMQAQTD
+33 DFTEDSTQAQTD

-67 TAVFDSEDEIFTD
+67 TAAFDSEDEIFTD
-80 EETNSEFSSDENEQN
+80 EETNSEFSSDEVETEEAPVAGG
-95 LEEDEA
+95 LE
-101 VAAGSLDNSV
+101 NSI
-111 SAYYANSI
+111 STHFNYSI
-119 VEANIPT
+119 VEADIEN
-126 DPNVTTTCASYN
+126 DPSLKTICDTYK
-138 GSNLESQNYAT
+138 GSNLESQDYEAWAT
-149 WSSTVDSYLTTS
+149 TIDSYLTTS
-161 PDGRLM
+161 PDGNLM
-167 RVQGNALDGKLLI
+167 RVQAGALDGKLLI

-187 NLKNTMTLD
+187 NFKRAMTLD

-207 SNNNYY
+207 SNDNYY
-213 ILTGANN
+213 ILTGQNN
-220 SSQNDSQEVYRVT
+220 PDHNDSVETYRVT

-242 GSCGLFG
+242 GSCSLFG
-249 ANTTVPFSAGS
+249 ANTAQPFAFGT
-260 ARMTIY
+260 ARMMVS
-266 GDYLFVRTCHTMY
+266 GNYLYVRTCHVMY
-279 KSSDGLNHQANVTFS
+279 NGHQANVTFS
-294 VNTSN
+294 VNTSD
-299 MSIIDSYTAIM
+299 MSIMDQYYKVEYTP
-310 NSSMGYVS
+310 SGYVS
-318 HSFNQFIQIDNGTL
+318 HTFTQFLKMDNGTFL
-332 IGVDHGDA
+332 GVDQGDT
-340 YPRSIALLKY
+340 YPRGINLVKSTID
-350 KTNISNGHFV
+350 SS
-360 PTGRNDYC
+360 TGRFTKNFSTSVIMDF
-368 QKTDVL
+368 TL
-374 SFPGTIG
+374 GSGT
-381 DNYTGASIGGFEY
+381 YTAATVGGFEY
-394 SDSSYLIAGNY
+394 SDSSYLVAGSCDIDNTRTT
-405 DSNGSSSVRNVFI
+405 RNVFI
-418 ASVPKD
+418 LSAPKSGD
-424 GGTPVIRY
+424 TPVIRY

-437 GTDDSATTPHLIKT
+437 GTEDTASAPHLIKT
-451 GSNSFVIMWSSQG
+451 GSNSFIIMWSSQG
-464 YVYYTTL
+464 HVYYTAL
-471 DGTGQ
+471 DGNGQ
-476 QTDTTYKMTGNL
+476 QTSSIYQMVGNL
-488 SDCVPA
+488 SDCVP
-494 VINGKLIW
+494 VIVNGKLIW
-502 YTWKSNVNTFYSI
+502 YTWKNEVNTFYSI
-515 NLSNLSDTHATRI
+515 NLSNLSENHASRI
-528 KNGHKFAN
+528 TNGHKFAN

-552 YQDTVSVPTSIYLWR
+552 YQDTVSVPTSINLWKKK
-567 RTEPGSY
+567 EPDS
-574 QYNYVGR
+574 YNYIYMGR
-581 SNYMELG
+581 SNYMDIG
-588 QSDDLWWT
+588 QSADLWWT
-596 PNFNSANSS
+596 PKFNSANSS
-605 YPELSECEISCSDE
+605 YPELSECVISNSDE

-663 MIDSSNSRL
+663 MIDSSHSRL

-782 TVTYTNN
+782 TVAYTNN

-838 DKRPEVTVKAGNN
+838 DKRPEVTVKSGNN

-916 KPSAT
+916 EPSAT

-1005 TSGTDFTVSYTDNIN
+1005 TAGTDFTVSYTDNIN

-1069 PEVTVKSDNAQLTA
+1069 PVVTVKSDNAQLTA
-1083 ATDFTVS
+1083 DTDFTVS
-1090 YSSNVNAGTATV
+1090 YSSNINAGTATV
-1102 TITGKGNYSGSIRKQ
+1102 TITGKGNYSGSIKKQ

-1132 SADTVTYTGSTQ
+1132 SADTVTYTGSAQ

-1212 FRYNGTEQKPS
+1212 FRYNGAEQKPS
-1223 VTVKSRDKMLVPD
+1223 VTVKSGDKTLVPD

-1254 NITGQGNY
+1254 TITGQGNY

-1388 YSRRSDMKNA
+1388 YSQRSDMKNA
-1398 KHITAKSSAKSAVLK
+1398 KHITTKSSAKSAVLK

>member
-33 DFTEDNMQAQTD
+33 DFTEDSTQTQTD
-45 TNSAVAD
+45 TTVAAADSAD
-52 PTATDD
+52 N

-67 TAVFDSEDEIFTD
+67 TTAFDSEDEIFTD
-80 EETNSEFSSDENEQN
+80 EETNSEFSSDEVETEEAPVAGG
-95 LEEDEA
+95 LE
-101 VAAGSLDNSV
+101 NSI
-111 SAYYANSI
+111 STHFNYSI
-119 VEANIPT
+119 VEADIEN
-126 DPNVTTTCASYN
+126 DPSLKTICDTYK
-138 GSNLESQNYAT
+138 GSNLESQDYEAWAT
-149 WSSTVDSYLTTS
+149 TIDSYLTTS
-161 PDGRLM
+161 PDGNLM
-167 RVQGNALDGKLLI
+167 RVQAGALDGKLLI

-187 NLKNTMTLD
+187 NFKRAMTLD

-207 SNNNYY
+207 SNDNYY
-213 ILTGANN
+213 VLTGQNN
-220 SSQNDSQEVYRVT
+220 PDHNDSVETYRVT

-242 GSCGLFG
+242 GSCSLFG
-249 ANTTVPFSAGS
+249 ANTAQPFAFGT
-260 ARMTIY
+260 ARMMVS
-266 GDYLFVRTCHTMY
+266 GNYLYVRTCHVMY
-279 KSSDGLNHQANVTFS
+279 NGHQANVTFS
-294 VNTSN
+294 VNTSD
-299 MSIIDSYTAIM
+299 MSIMDQYYKVEYTP
-310 NSSMGYVS
+310 SGYVS
-318 HSFNQFIQIDNGTL
+318 HTFTQFLKMDNGTFL
-332 IGVDHGDA
+332 GVDQGDT
-340 YPRSIALLKY
+340 YPRGINLVKSTID
-350 KTNISNGHFV
+350 SS
-360 PTGRNDYC
+360 TGRFTKNFSTSVIMDF
-368 QKTDVL
+368 TL
-374 SFPGTIG
+374 GSGT
-381 DNYTGASIGGFEY
+381 YTAATVGGFEY
-394 SDSSYLIAGNY
+394 SDSSYLVAGSCDIDNTRTT
-405 DSNGSSSVRNVFI
+405 RNVFI
-418 ASVPKD
+418 LSAPKSGD
-424 GGTPVIRY
+424 TPVIRY

-437 GTDDSATTPHLIKT
+437 GTEDTASAPHLIKT
-451 GSNSFVIMWSSQG
+451 GSNSFIIMWSSQG
-464 YVYYTTL
+464 HVYYTAL
-471 DGTGQ
+471 DGNGQ
-476 QTDTTYKMTGNL
+476 QTSSIYQMVGNL
-488 SDCVPA
+488 SDCVP
-494 VINGKLIW
+494 VIVNGKLIW
-502 YTWKSNVNTFYSI
+502 YTWKNEVNTFYSI
-515 NLSNLSDTHATRI
+515 NLSNLSENHASRI
-528 KNGHKFAN
+528 TNGHKFAN

-552 YQDTVSVPTSIYLWR
+552 YQDTVSVPTSIYLWKKK
-567 RTEPGSY
+567 EPDS
-574 QYNYVGR
+574 YNYTYMGR
-581 SNYMELG
+581 SNYMDIG
-588 QSDDLWWT
+588 QSADLWWT
-596 PNFNSANSS
+596 PDFNSANSS

-838 DKRPEVTVKAGNN
+838 DKRPEVTVKSGNN

-974 KLTASLAAGTFS
+974 KLTASLATGTFS

-1005 TSGTDFTVSYTDNIN
+1005 TAGTDFTVSYTDNIN

-1102 TITGKGNYSGSIRKQ
+1102 TITGKGNYSGSIKKQ

-1132 SADTVTYTGSTQ
+1132 SADTVTYTGSAQ

-1164 VSYSNNTNAGTAK
+1164 VSYSNNTNTGTAK

-1212 FRYNGTEQKPS
+1212 FRYNGAEQKPS
-1223 VTVKSRDKMLVPD
+1223 VTVKSGDKTLVPD

-1388 YSRRSDMKNA
+1388 YSQRSDMKNA

>member
-13 LSICMLGTSPVSAT
+13 LSICLLGTSPVSAT

-33 DFTEDNMQAQTD
+33 DFTEDSTQAQTD

-67 TAVFDSEDEIFTD
+67 TAAFDSEDEIFTD
-80 EETNSEFSSDENEQN
+80 EETNSEFSSDEVETEEAPVAGG
-95 LEEDEA
+95 LE
-101 VAAGSLDNSV
+101 NSI
-111 SAYYANSI
+111 STHFNYSI
-119 VEANIPT
+119 VEADIEN
-126 DPNVTTTCASYN
+126 DPSLKTICDTYK
-138 GSNLESQNYAT
+138 GSNLESQDYEAWAT
-149 WSSTVDSYLTTS
+149 TIDSYLTTS
-161 PDGRLM
+161 PDGNLM
-167 RVQGNALDGKLLI
+167 RVQAGALDGKLLI

-187 NLKNTMTLD
+187 NFKRAMTLD

-207 SNNNYY
+207 SNDNYY
-213 ILTGANN
+213 ILTGQNN
-220 SSQNDSQEVYRVT
+220 PDHNDSVETYRVT

-242 GSCGLFG
+242 GSCSLFG
-249 ANTTVPFSAGS
+249 ANTAQPFAFGT
-260 ARMTIY
+260 ARMMVS
-266 GDYLFVRTCHTMY
+266 GNYLYVRTCHVMY
-279 KSSDGLNHQANVTFS
+279 NGHQANVTFS
-294 VNTSN
+294 VNTSD
-299 MSIIDSYTAIM
+299 MSIMDQYYKVEYTP
-310 NSSMGYVS
+310 SGYVS
-318 HSFNQFIQIDNGTL
+318 HTFTQFLKMDNGTFL
-332 IGVDHGDA
+332 GVDQGDT
-340 YPRSIALLKY
+340 YPRGINLVKSTID
-350 KTNISNGHFV
+350 SS
-360 PTGRNDYC
+360 TGRFTKNFSTSVIMDF
-368 QKTDVL
+368 TL
-374 SFPGTIG
+374 GSGT
-381 DNYTGASIGGFEY
+381 YTAATVGGFEY
-394 SDSSYLIAGNY
+394 SDSSYLVAGSCDIDNTRTT
-405 DSNGSSSVRNVFI
+405 RNVFI
-418 ASVPKD
+418 LSAPKSGD
-424 GGTPVIRY
+424 TPVIRY

-437 GTDDSATTPHLIKT
+437 GTEDTASAPHLIKT
-451 GSNSFVIMWSSQG
+451 GSNSFIIMWSSQG
-464 YVYYTTL
+464 HVYYTAL
-471 DGTGQ
+471 DGNGQ
-476 QTDTTYKMTGNL
+476 QTSSIYQMVGNL
-488 SDCVPA
+488 SDCVP
-494 VINGKLIW
+494 VIVNGKLIW
-502 YTWKSNVNTFYSI
+502 YTWKNEVNTFYSI
-515 NLSNLSDTHATRI
+515 NLSNLSENHASRI
-528 KNGHKFAN
+528 TNGHKFAN

-552 YQDTVSVPTSIYLWR
+552 YQDTVSVPTSINLWKKK
-567 RTEPGSY
+567 EPDS
-574 QYNYVGR
+574 YNYIYMGR
-581 SNYMELG
+581 SNYMDIG
-588 QSDDLWWT
+588 QSADLWWT
-596 PNFNSANSS
+596 PDFNSANSS

-663 MIDSSNSRL
+663 MIDSSHSRL

-782 TVTYTNN
+782 TVAYTNN

-814 TIRKQDISNCS
+814 TIRKQEISNCS

-838 DKRPEVTVKAGNN
+838 DKRPEVTVKSGNN

-861 SYSNN
+861 SYSKN

-874 TISGRNNYTGSASK
+874 TVTGKNNYTGSASK
-888 SFRIVPADIAN
+888 TFSIVPADIAN
-899 FTASLSAS
+899 FTASLSTE
-907 TFGYDGSKK
+907 TFSYNGSEKE
-916 KPSAT
+916 PSVT
-921 VRSGN
+921 VKSGN

-940 NNVNVGTAS
+940 NNINVGTAS

-1069 PEVTVKSDNAQLTA
+1069 PVVTVKSDNAQLTA
-1083 ATDFTVS
+1083 DTDFTVS
-1090 YSSNVNAGTATV
+1090 YSSNINAGTATV
-1102 TITGKGNYSGSIRKQ
+1102 TITGKGNYSGSIKKQ

-1132 SADTVTYTGSTQ
+1132 SADTVTYTGSAQ

-1291 TKKTSVFTAET
+1291 TKKTSIFTAET

-1365 STAKKQATVSWTAAK
+1365 STAKKQATVSWTARK

-1388 YSRRSDMKNA
+1388 YSQRSDMKNA

-1413 NLTSKK
+1413 NLNSKK

>member
-33 DFTEDNMQAQTD
+33 DFTEDSTQAQTD
-45 TNSAVAD
+45 TTVAASDSAD
-52 PTATDD
+52 N

-67 TAVFDSEDEIFTD
+67 TTAFDSEDEIFTD
-80 EETNSEFSSDENEQN
+80 EETNNEFSSNEVETEEAPVAGGLENSISTHFN
-95 LEEDEA
+95 
-101 VAAGSLDNSV
+101 
-111 SAYYANSI
+111 YSI
-119 VEANIPT
+119 VEADIEN
-126 DPNVTTTCASYN
+126 DPSIKTICDTYK
-138 GSNLESQNYAT
+138 GSNLESQDYEAWAT
-149 WSSTVDSYLTTS
+149 TIDSYLTTS
-161 PDGRLM
+161 PDGSLM
-167 RVQGNALDGKLLI
+167 RVQAGALDGKLLI

-187 NLKNTMTLD
+187 NFKRAMTLD

-207 SNNNYY
+207 SNDNYY
-213 ILTGANN
+213 VLTGQNN
-220 SSQNDSQEVYRVT
+220 PDHNDSVETYRVT

-242 GSCGLFG
+242 GSCSLFG
-249 ANTTVPFSAGS
+249 ANTAQPFAFGT
-260 ARMTIY
+260 ARMMVS
-266 GDYLFVRTCHTMY
+266 GNYLYVRTCHVMY
-279 KSSDGLNHQANVTFS
+279 NGHQANVTFS
-294 VNTSN
+294 VNTSD
-299 MSIIDSYTAIM
+299 MSIMDQYYKVEYTP
-310 NSSMGYVS
+310 SGYVS
-318 HSFNQFIQIDNGTL
+318 HTFTQFLKMDNGTFL
-332 IGVDHGDA
+332 GVDQGDT
-340 YPRSIALLKY
+340 YPRGINLVKSTID
-350 KTNISNGHFV
+350 SS
-360 PTGRNDYC
+360 TGRFTRNFSTSVIMDF
-368 QKTDVL
+368 TL
-374 SFPGTIG
+374 GSGT
-381 DNYTGASIGGFEY
+381 YTAATVGGFEY
-394 SDSSYLIAGNY
+394 SDSSYLVAGSCDIDNTRTT
-405 DSNGSSSVRNVFI
+405 RNVFI
-418 ASVPKD
+418 LSAPKSGD
-424 GGTPVIRY
+424 TPVIRY

-437 GTDDSATTPHLIKT
+437 GTEDTASAPHLIKT
-451 GSNSFVIMWSSQG
+451 GSNSFIIMWSSQG
-464 YVYYTTL
+464 HVYYTAL
-471 DGTGQ
+471 DGNGQ
-476 QTDTTYKMTGNL
+476 QTSSIYQMVGNL
-488 SDCVPA
+488 SDCVP
-494 VINGKLIW
+494 VIVNGKLIW
-502 YTWKSNVNTFYSI
+502 YTWKNEVNTFYSI
-515 NLSNLSDTHATRI
+515 NLSNLSENHASRI
-528 KNGHKFAN
+528 TNGHKFAN

-552 YQDTVSVPTSIYLWR
+552 YQDTVSVPTSINLWKKK
-567 RTEPGSY
+567 EPDS
-574 QYNYVGR
+574 YNYIYMGR
-581 SNYMELG
+581 SNYMDIG
-588 QSDDLWWT
+588 QSADLWWT

-605 YPELSECEISCSDE
+605 YPELSECEISNSDE

-627 TIDMATITAKKAGKA
+627 TIDMATITAKKSGKA

-838 DKRPEVTVKAGNN
+838 DKRPEVTVKSGNN

-960 SITKEFIITPADFS
+960 SITKEFSITPADFS

-1005 TSGTDFTVSYTDNIN
+1005 TAGTDFTVSYTDNIN

-1102 TITGKGNYSGSIRKQ
+1102 TITGKGNYSGSIKKQ
-1117 FTITPADFSGFSAEL
+1117 FTITPADFSGFSAKL
-1132 SADTVTYTGSTQ
+1132 SADTVTYTGSAQ

-1164 VSYSNNTNAGTAK
+1164 VSYSNNTNTGTAK

-1212 FRYNGTEQKPS
+1212 FRYNGAEQKPS
-1223 VTVKSRDKMLVPD
+1223 VTVKSGDKTLVPD

-1254 NITGQGNY
+1254 TITGQGNY

-1388 YSRRSDMKNA
+1388 YSQRSDMKNA

>member
-13 LSICMLGTSPVSAT
+13 LSICLLGTSPVSAT

-33 DFTEDNMQAQTD
+33 DFTEDSTQAQTD

-67 TAVFDSEDEIFTD
+67 TAAFDSEDEIFTD
-80 EETNSEFSSDENEQN
+80 EETNSEFSSDEVETEEAPVAGG
-95 LEEDEA
+95 LE
-101 VAAGSLDNSV
+101 NSI
-111 SAYYANSI
+111 STHFNYSI
-119 VEANIPT
+119 VEADIEN
-126 DPNVTTTCASYN
+126 DPSLKTICDTYK
-138 GSNLESQNYAT
+138 GSNLESQDYEAWAT
-149 WSSTVDSYLTTS
+149 TIDSYLTTS
-161 PDGRLM
+161 PDGNLM
-167 RVQGNALDGKLLI
+167 RVQAGALDGKLLI

-187 NLKNTMTLD
+187 NFKRAMTLD

-207 SNNNYY
+207 SNDNYY
-213 ILTGANN
+213 ILTGQNN
-220 SSQNDSQEVYRVT
+220 PDHNDSVETYRVT

-242 GSCGLFG
+242 GSCSLFG
-249 ANTTVPFSAGS
+249 ANTAQPFAFGT
-260 ARMTIY
+260 ARMMVS
-266 GDYLFVRTCHTMY
+266 GNYLYVRTCHVMY
-279 KSSDGLNHQANVTFS
+279 NGHQANVTFS
-294 VNTSN
+294 VNTSD
-299 MSIIDSYTAIM
+299 MSIMDQYYKVEYTP
-310 NSSMGYVS
+310 SGYVS
-318 HSFNQFIQIDNGTL
+318 HTFTQFLKMDNGTFL
-332 IGVDHGDA
+332 GVDQGDT
-340 YPRSIALLKY
+340 YPRGINLVKSTID
-350 KTNISNGHFV
+350 SS
-360 PTGRNDYC
+360 TGRFTKNFSTSVIMDF
-368 QKTDVL
+368 TL
-374 SFPGTIG
+374 GSGT
-381 DNYTGASIGGFEY
+381 YTAATVGGFEY
-394 SDSSYLIAGNY
+394 SDSSYLVAGSCDIDNTRTT
-405 DSNGSSSVRNVFI
+405 RNVFI
-418 ASVPKD
+418 LSAPKSGD
-424 GGTPVIRY
+424 TPVIRY

-437 GTDDSATTPHLIKT
+437 GTEDTASAPHLIKT
-451 GSNSFVIMWSSQG
+451 GSNSFIIMWSSQG
-464 YVYYTTL
+464 HVYYTAL
-471 DGTGQ
+471 DGNGQ
-476 QTDTTYKMTGNL
+476 QTSSIYQMVGNL
-488 SDCVPA
+488 SDCVP
-494 VINGKLIW
+494 VIVNGKLIW
-502 YTWKSNVNTFYSI
+502 YTWKNEVNTFYSI
-515 NLSNLSDTHATRI
+515 NLSNLSENHASRI
-528 KNGHKFAN
+528 TNGHKFAN

-552 YQDTVSVPTSIYLWR
+552 YQDTVSVPTSINLWKKK
-567 RTEPGSY
+567 EPDS
-574 QYNYVGR
+574 YNYIYMGR
-581 SNYMELG
+581 SNYMDIG
-588 QSDDLWWT
+588 QSADLWWT
-596 PNFNSANSS
+596 PKFNSANSS
-605 YPELSECEISCSDE
+605 YPELSECVISNSDE

-663 MIDSSNSRL
+663 MIDSSHSRL

-782 TVTYTNN
+782 TVAYTNN

-838 DKRPEVTVKAGNN
+838 DKRPEVTVKSGNN

-1020 VGTAKAV
+1020 VGTAKAI

-1083 ATDFTVS
+1083 DTDFTVS

-1102 TITGKGNYSGSIRKQ
+1102 TITGKGNYSGSIKKQ

-1132 SADTVTYTGSTQ
+1132 SADTVTYTGSAQ

-1164 VSYSNNTNAGTAK
+1164 VSYSNNTNTGTAK

-1197 PADISQLT
+1197 SADISQLT

-1212 FRYNGTEQKPS
+1212 FRYNGAEQKPS

-1365 STAKKQATVSWTAAK
+1365 STAKKQATVSWTARK

>member
-33 DFTEDNMQAQTD
+33 DFTEDSTQAQTD
-45 TNSAVAD
+45 TTVAASDSAD
-52 PTATDD
+52 N
-58 FSADDATDD
+58 FSANDATDD
-67 TAVFDSEDEIFTD
+67 TTAFDSEDEIFTD
-80 EETNSEFSSDENEQN
+80 EETNNEFSSNEVETEEAPVAGGLENSISTHFN
-95 LEEDEA
+95 
-101 VAAGSLDNSV
+101 
-111 SAYYANSI
+111 YSI
-119 VEANIPT
+119 VEADIEN
-126 DPNVTTTCASYN
+126 DPSIKTICDTYK
-138 GSNLESQNYAT
+138 GSNLESQDYEAWAT
-149 WSSTVDSYLTTS
+149 TIDSYLTTS
-161 PDGRLM
+161 PDGSLM
-167 RVQGNALDGKLLI
+167 RVQAGALDGKLLI

-187 NLKNTMTLD
+187 NFKRAMTLD

-207 SNNNYY
+207 SNDNYY
-213 ILTGANN
+213 VLTGQNN
-220 SSQNDSQEVYRVT
+220 PDHNDSVETYRVT

-242 GSCGLFG
+242 GSCSLFG
-249 ANTTVPFSAGS
+249 ANTAQPFAFGT
-260 ARMTIY
+260 ARMMVS
-266 GDYLFVRTCHTMY
+266 GNYLYVRTCHVMY
-279 KSSDGLNHQANVTFS
+279 NGHQANVTFS
-294 VNTSN
+294 VNTSD
-299 MSIIDSYTAIM
+299 MSIMDQYYKVEYTP
-310 NSSMGYVS
+310 SGYVS
-318 HSFNQFIQIDNGTL
+318 HTFTQFLKMDNGTFL
-332 IGVDHGDA
+332 GVDQGDT
-340 YPRSIALLKY
+340 YPRGINLVKSTID
-350 KTNISNGHFV
+350 SS
-360 PTGRNDYC
+360 TGRFTRNFSTSVIMDF
-368 QKTDVL
+368 TL
-374 SFPGTIG
+374 GSGT
-381 DNYTGASIGGFEY
+381 YTAATVGGFEY
-394 SDSSYLIAGNY
+394 SDSSYLVAGSCDIDNTRTT
-405 DSNGSSSVRNVFI
+405 RNVFI
-418 ASVPKD
+418 LSAPKSGD
-424 GGTPVIRY
+424 TPVIRY

-437 GTDDSATTPHLIKT
+437 GTEDTASAPHLIKT
-451 GSNSFVIMWSSQG
+451 GSNSFIIMWSSQG
-464 YVYYTTL
+464 HVYYTAL
-471 DGTGQ
+471 DGNGQ
-476 QTDTTYKMTGNL
+476 QTSSIYQMVGNL
-488 SDCVPA
+488 SDCVP
-494 VINGKLIW
+494 VIVNGKLIW
-502 YTWKSNVNTFYSI
+502 YTWKNEVNTFYSI
-515 NLSNLSDTHATRI
+515 NLSNLSENHASRI
-528 KNGHKFAN
+528 TNGHKFAN

-552 YQDTVSVPTSIYLWR
+552 YQDTVSVPTSINLWKKK
-567 RTEPGSY
+567 EPDS
-574 QYNYVGR
+574 YNYIYMGR
-581 SNYMELG
+581 SNYMDIG
-588 QSDDLWWT
+588 QSADLWWT

-605 YPELSECEISCSDE
+605 YPELSECEISNSDE

-627 TIDMATITAKKAGKA
+627 TIDMATITAKKSGKA

-738 INPQTLTAADTS
+738 INPQTLTSADTS

-838 DKRPEVTVKAGNN
+838 DKRPEVTVKSGNN

-960 SITKEFIITPADFS
+960 SITKEFSITPADFS

-1005 TSGTDFTVSYTDNIN
+1005 TAGTDFTVSYTDNIN

-1053 ASLSADSFI
+1053 ASLSVDSFI

-1102 TITGKGNYSGSIRKQ
+1102 TITGKGNYSGSIKKQ

-1132 SADTVTYTGSTQ
+1132 SADTVTYTGSAQ

-1164 VSYSNNTNAGTAK
+1164 VSYSNNTNTGTAK

-1212 FRYNGTEQKPS
+1212 FRYNGAEQKPS
-1223 VTVKSRDKMLVPD
+1223 VTVKSGDKTLVPD

-1254 NITGQGNY
+1254 TITGQGNY

-1380 SISRYQIY
+1380 SISGYQIY
-1388 YSRRSDMKNA
+1388 YSQRSNMKNA
-1398 KHITAKSSAKSAVLK
+1398 KYITAKSSAKSSVLR

>member
-13 LSICMLGTSPVSAT
+13 LSICLLGTSPVSAT

-33 DFTEDNMQAQTD
+33 DFTEDSTQAQTD

-67 TAVFDSEDEIFTD
+67 TAAFDSEDEIFTD
-80 EETNSEFSSDENEQN
+80 EETNSEFSSDEVETEEAPVAGG
-95 LEEDEA
+95 LE
-101 VAAGSLDNSV
+101 NSI
-111 SAYYANSI
+111 STHFNYSI
-119 VEANIPT
+119 VEADIEN
-126 DPNVTTTCASYN
+126 DPSLKTICDTYK
-138 GSNLESQNYAT
+138 GSNLESQDYEAWAT
-149 WSSTVDSYLTTS
+149 TIDSYLTTS
-161 PDGRLM
+161 PDGNLM
-167 RVQGNALDGKLLI
+167 RVQAGALDGKLLI

-187 NLKNTMTLD
+187 NFKRAMTLD

-207 SNNNYY
+207 SNDNYY
-213 ILTGANN
+213 ILTGQNN
-220 SSQNDSQEVYRVT
+220 PDHNDSVETYRVT

-242 GSCGLFG
+242 GSCSLFG
-249 ANTTVPFSAGS
+249 ANTAQPFAFGT
-260 ARMTIY
+260 ARMMVS
-266 GDYLFVRTCHTMY
+266 GNYLYVRTCHVMY
-279 KSSDGLNHQANVTFS
+279 NGHQANVTFS
-294 VNTSN
+294 VNTSD
-299 MSIIDSYTAIM
+299 MSIMDQYYKVEYTP
-310 NSSMGYVS
+310 SGYVS
-318 HSFNQFIQIDNGTL
+318 HTFTQFLKMDNGTFL
-332 IGVDHGDA
+332 GVDQGDT
-340 YPRSIALLKY
+340 YPRGINLVKSTID
-350 KTNISNGHFV
+350 SS
-360 PTGRNDYC
+360 TGRFTKNFSTSVIMDF
-368 QKTDVL
+368 TL
-374 SFPGTIG
+374 GSGT
-381 DNYTGASIGGFEY
+381 YTAATVGGFEY
-394 SDSSYLIAGNY
+394 SDSSYLVAGSCDIDNTRTT
-405 DSNGSSSVRNVFI
+405 RNVFI
-418 ASVPKD
+418 LSAPKSGD
-424 GGTPVIRY
+424 TPVIRY

-437 GTDDSATTPHLIKT
+437 GTEDTASAPHLIKT
-451 GSNSFVIMWSSQG
+451 GSNSFIIMWSSQG
-464 YVYYTTL
+464 HVYYTAL
-471 DGTGQ
+471 DGNGQ
-476 QTDTTYKMTGNL
+476 QTSSIYQMVGNL
-488 SDCVPA
+488 SDCVP
-494 VINGKLIW
+494 VIVNGKLIW
-502 YTWKSNVNTFYSI
+502 YTWKNEVNTFYSI
-515 NLSNLSDTHATRI
+515 NLSNLSENHASRI
-528 KNGHKFAN
+528 TNGHKFAN

-552 YQDTVSVPTSIYLWR
+552 YQDTVSVPTSINLWKKK
-567 RTEPGSY
+567 EPDS
-574 QYNYVGR
+574 YNYIYMGR
-581 SNYMELG
+581 SNYMDIG
-588 QSDDLWWT
+588 QSADLWWT
-596 PNFNSANSS
+596 PKFNSANSS
-605 YPELSECEISCSDE
+605 YPELSECVISNSDE

-663 MIDSSNSRL
+663 MIDSSHSRL

-782 TVTYTNN
+782 TVAYTNN

-838 DKRPEVTVKAGNN
+838 DKRPEVTVKSGNN

-916 KPSAT
+916 EPSAT

-1069 PEVTVKSDNAQLTA
+1069 PVITVKSDNAQLTA
-1083 ATDFTVS
+1083 DTDFTVS
-1090 YSSNVNAGTATV
+1090 YSSNINAGTATV
-1102 TITGKGNYSGSIRKQ
+1102 TITGKGNYSGSIKKQ

-1132 SADTVTYTGSTQ
+1132 SADTVTYTGSAQ

-1291 TKKTSVFTAET
+1291 TKKTSIFTAET

-1365 STAKKQATVSWTAAK
+1365 STAKKQATVSWTARK

>member
-13 LSICMLGTSPVSAT
+13 LSICLLGTSPVSAT

-33 DFTEDNMQAQTD
+33 DFTEDSTQAQTD

-67 TAVFDSEDEIFTD
+67 TAAFDSEDEIFTD
-80 EETNSEFSSDENEQN
+80 EETNSEFSSDEVETEEAPVAGG
-95 LEEDEA
+95 LE
-101 VAAGSLDNSV
+101 NSI
-111 SAYYANSI
+111 STHFNYSI
-119 VEANIPT
+119 VEADIEN
-126 DPNVTTTCASYN
+126 DPSLKTICDTYK
-138 GSNLESQNYAT
+138 GSNLESQDYEAWAT
-149 WSSTVDSYLTTS
+149 TIDSYLTTS
-161 PDGRLM
+161 PDGNLM
-167 RVQGNALDGKLLI
+167 RVQAGALDGKLLI

-187 NLKNTMTLD
+187 NFKRAMTLD

-207 SNNNYY
+207 SNDNYY
-213 ILTGANN
+213 ILTGQNN
-220 SSQNDSQEVYRVT
+220 PDHNDSVETYRVT

-242 GSCGLFG
+242 GSCSLFG
-249 ANTTVPFSAGS
+249 ANTAQPFAFGT
-260 ARMTIY
+260 ARMMVS
-266 GDYLFVRTCHTMY
+266 GNYLYVRTCHVMY
-279 KSSDGLNHQANVTFS
+279 NGHQANVTFS
-294 VNTSN
+294 VNTSD
-299 MSIIDSYTAIM
+299 MSIMDQYYKVEYTP
-310 NSSMGYVS
+310 SGYVS
-318 HSFNQFIQIDNGTL
+318 HTFTQFLKMDNGTFL
-332 IGVDHGDA
+332 GVDQGDT
-340 YPRSIALLKY
+340 YPRGINLVKSTID
-350 KTNISNGHFV
+350 SS
-360 PTGRNDYC
+360 TGRFTKNFSTSVIMDF
-368 QKTDVL
+368 TL
-374 SFPGTIG
+374 GSGT
-381 DNYTGASIGGFEY
+381 YTAATVGGFEY
-394 SDSSYLIAGNY
+394 SDSSYLVAGSCDIDNTRTT
-405 DSNGSSSVRNVFI
+405 RNVFI
-418 ASVPKD
+418 LSAPKSGD
-424 GGTPVIRY
+424 TPVIRY

-437 GTDDSATTPHLIKT
+437 GTEDTASAPHLIKT
-451 GSNSFVIMWSSQG
+451 GSNSFIIMWSSQG
-464 YVYYTTL
+464 HVYYTAL
-471 DGTGQ
+471 DGNGQ
-476 QTDTTYKMTGNL
+476 QTSSIYQMVGNL
-488 SDCVPA
+488 SDCVP
-494 VINGKLIW
+494 VIVNGKLIW
-502 YTWKSNVNTFYSI
+502 YTWKNEVNTFYSI
-515 NLSNLSDTHATRI
+515 NLSNLSENHASRI
-528 KNGHKFAN
+528 TNGHKFAN

-552 YQDTVSVPTSIYLWR
+552 YQDTVSVPTSINLWKKK
-567 RTEPGSY
+567 EPDS
-574 QYNYVGR
+574 YNYIYMGR
-581 SNYMELG
+581 SNYMDIG
-588 QSDDLWWT
+588 QSADLWWT
-596 PNFNSANSS
+596 PKFNSANSS
-605 YPELSECEISCSDE
+605 YPELSECVISNSDE

-663 MIDSSNSRL
+663 MIDSSHSRL

-782 TVTYTNN
+782 TVAYTNN

-838 DKRPEVTVKAGNN
+838 DKRPEVTVKSGNN

-916 KPSAT
+916 EPSAT

-1069 PEVTVKSDNAQLTA
+1069 PVATVKSDNAQLTA
-1083 ATDFTVS
+1083 DTDFTVS
-1090 YSSNVNAGTATV
+1090 YSSNINAGTATV

-1132 SADTVTYTGSTQ
+1132 SADTVTYTGSAQ

-1388 YSRRSDMKNA
+1388 YSQRSDMKNA
-1398 KHITAKSSAKSAVLK
+1398 KHITTKSSAKSAVLK

>member
-33 DFTEDNMQAQTD
+33 DFTEDSTQAQTD

-52 PTATDD
+52 QTATDN

-67 TAVFDSEDEIFTD
+67 TTAFDSEDEIFTD
-80 EETNSEFSSDENEQN
+80 EETNSEFSSDEVETEEAPVAGG
-95 LEEDEA
+95 LE
-101 VAAGSLDNSV
+101 NSI
-111 SAYYANSI
+111 STHFNYSI
-119 VEANIPT
+119 VEADIEN
-126 DPNVTTTCASYN
+126 DPSLKTICDTYK
-138 GSNLESQNYAT
+138 GSNLESQDYEAWAT
-149 WSSTVDSYLTTS
+149 TIDSYLTTS
-161 PDGRLM
+161 PDGNLM
-167 RVQGNALDGKLLI
+167 RVQAGALDGKLLI

-187 NLKNTMTLD
+187 NFKRAMTLD

-207 SNNNYY
+207 SNDNYY
-213 ILTGANN
+213 VLTGQNN
-220 SSQNDSQEVYRVT
+220 PDHNDSVETYRVT

-242 GSCGLFG
+242 GSCSLFG
-249 ANTTVPFSAGS
+249 ANTAQPFAFGT
-260 ARMTIY
+260 ARMMVS
-266 GDYLFVRTCHTMY
+266 GNYLYVRTCHVMY
-279 KSSDGLNHQANVTFS
+279 NGHQANVTFS
-294 VNTSN
+294 VNTSD
-299 MSIIDSYTAIM
+299 MSIMDQYYKVEYTP
-310 NSSMGYVS
+310 SGYVS
-318 HSFNQFIQIDNGTL
+318 HTFTQFLKMDNGTFL
-332 IGVDHGDA
+332 GVDQGDT
-340 YPRSIALLKY
+340 YPRGINLVKSTID
-350 KTNISNGHFV
+350 SS
-360 PTGRNDYC
+360 TGRFTKNFSTSVIMDF
-368 QKTDVL
+368 TL
-374 SFPGTIG
+374 GSGT
-381 DNYTGASIGGFEY
+381 YTAATVGGFEY
-394 SDSSYLIAGNY
+394 SDSSYLVAGSCDIDNTRTT
-405 DSNGSSSVRNVFI
+405 RNVFI
-418 ASVPKD
+418 LSAPKSGD
-424 GGTPVIRY
+424 TPVIRY

-437 GTDDSATTPHLIKT
+437 GTEDTASAPHLIKT
-451 GSNSFVIMWSSQG
+451 GSNSFIIMWSSQG
-464 YVYYTTL
+464 HVYYTAL
-471 DGTGQ
+471 DGNGQ
-476 QTDTTYKMTGNL
+476 QTSSIYQMVGNL
-488 SDCVPA
+488 SDCVP
-494 VINGKLIW
+494 VIVNGKLIW
-502 YTWKSNVNTFYSI
+502 YTWKNEVNTFYSI
-515 NLSNLSDTHATRI
+515 NLSNLSENHASRI
-528 KNGHKFAN
+528 TNGHKFAN

-552 YQDTVSVPTSIYLWR
+552 YQDTVSVPTSIYLWKKK
-567 RTEPGSY
+567 EPDS
-574 QYNYVGR
+574 YNYVYMGR
-581 SNYMELG
+581 SNYMDIG
-588 QSDDLWWT
+588 QSADLWWT
-596 PNFNSANSS
+596 PDFNSANSS

-782 TVTYTNN
+782 TVAYTNN
-789 IEVTDYARARITGQ
+789 IKVTNYARACITGQ

-838 DKRPEVTVKAGNN
+838 DKRPEVTVKSGNN

-974 KLTASLAAGTFS
+974 KLTASLATGTFS

-1005 TSGTDFTVSYTDNIN
+1005 TAGTDFTVSYTDNIN

-1132 SADTVTYTGSTQ
+1132 SADTVTYTGSAQ

-1164 VSYSNNTNAGTAK
+1164 VSYSNNTNTGTAK

-1212 FRYNGTEQKPS
+1212 FRYNGAEQKPS
-1223 VTVKSRDKMLVPD
+1223 VTVKSGDKTLVPD

-1241 SYSDNIDV
+1241 SYSDNINV

-1254 NITGQGNY
+1254 TITGQGNY

-1380 SISRYQIY
+1380 SISGYQIY
-1388 YSRRSDMKNA
+1388 YSQRSNMKNA
-1398 KHITAKSSAKSAVLK
+1398 KHITAKSSAKSAVLR

>member
-13 LSICMLGTSPVSAT
+13 LSICLLGTSPVSAT

-33 DFTEDNMQAQTD
+33 DFTEDSTQAQTD
-45 TNSAVAD
+45 TTVATADSAD
-52 PTATDD
+52 N

-67 TAVFDSEDEIFTD
+67 TATFDSEDEIFTD
-80 EETNSEFSSDENEQN
+80 EETNSEFSSDEVETEEAPVAGG
-95 LEEDEA
+95 LE
-101 VAAGSLDNSV
+101 NSI
-111 SAYYANSI
+111 STHFNYSI
-119 VEANIPT
+119 VEADIEN
-126 DPNVTTTCASYN
+126 DPSLKTICDTYK
-138 GSNLESQNYAT
+138 GSNLESQDYEAWAT
-149 WSSTVDSYLTTS
+149 TIDSYLTTS
-161 PDGRLM
+161 PDGNLM
-167 RVQGNALDGKLLI
+167 RVQAGALDGKLLI

-187 NLKNTMTLD
+187 NFKRAMTLD

-207 SNNNYY
+207 SNDNYY
-213 ILTGANN
+213 VLTGQNN
-220 SSQNDSQEVYRVT
+220 PDHNDSVETYRVT

-242 GSCGLFG
+242 GSCSLFG
-249 ANTTVPFSAGS
+249 ANTAQPFAFGT
-260 ARMTIY
+260 ARMMVS
-266 GDYLFVRTCHTMY
+266 GNYLYVRTCHVMY
-279 KSSDGLNHQANVTFS
+279 NGHQANVTFS
-294 VNTSN
+294 VNTSD
-299 MSIIDSYTAIM
+299 MSIMDQYYKVEYTP
-310 NSSMGYVS
+310 SGYVS
-318 HSFNQFIQIDNGTL
+318 HTFTQFLKMDNGTFL
-332 IGVDHGDA
+332 GVDQGDT
-340 YPRSIALLKY
+340 YPRGINLVKSTID
-350 KTNISNGHFV
+350 SS
-360 PTGRNDYC
+360 TGRFTKNFSTSVIMDF
-368 QKTDVL
+368 TL
-374 SFPGTIG
+374 GSGT
-381 DNYTGASIGGFEY
+381 YTAATVGGFEY
-394 SDSSYLIAGNY
+394 SDSSYLVAGSCDIDNTRTT
-405 DSNGSSSVRNVFI
+405 RNVFI
-418 ASVPKD
+418 LSAPKSGD
-424 GGTPVIRY
+424 TPVIRY

-437 GTDDSATTPHLIKT
+437 GTEDTASAPHLIKT
-451 GSNSFVIMWSSQG
+451 GSNSFIIMWSSQG
-464 YVYYTTL
+464 HVYYTAL
-471 DGTGQ
+471 DGNGQ
-476 QTDTTYKMTGNL
+476 QTSSIYQMVGNL
-488 SDCVPA
+488 SDCVP
-494 VINGKLIW
+494 VIVNGKLIW
-502 YTWKSNVNTFYSI
+502 YTWKNEVNTFYSI
-515 NLSNLSDTHATRI
+515 NLSNLSENHASRI
-528 KNGHKFAN
+528 TNGHKFAN

-552 YQDTVSVPTSIYLWR
+552 YQDTVSVPTSIYLWKKK
-567 RTEPGSY
+567 EPDS
-574 QYNYVGR
+574 YNYVYMGR

-605 YPELSECEISCSDE
+605 YPKLSECEISCSDE

-663 MIDSSNSRL
+663 MIDSSHSRL

-782 TVTYTNN
+782 TVAYTNN
-789 IEVTDYARARITGQ
+789 IKVTNYARACITGQ

-838 DKRPEVTVKAGNN
+838 DKRPEVTVKSGNN

-940 NNVNVGTAS
+940 NNVNAGTAS

-974 KLTASLAAGTFS
+974 KLTASLATGTFS

-1005 TSGTDFTVSYTDNIN
+1005 TAGTDFTVSYTDNIN

-1053 ASLSADSFI
+1053 ASLSVDSFI

-1102 TITGKGNYSGSIRKQ
+1102 TITGKGNYSGSIKKQ
-1117 FTITPADFSGFSAEL
+1117 FTITPADFSRFSAEL
-1132 SADTVTYTGSTQ
+1132 SADTVTYTGSAQ

-1164 VSYSNNTNAGTAK
+1164 VSYSNNTNTGTAK

-1212 FRYNGTEQKPS
+1212 FRYNGAEQKPS
-1223 VTVKSRDKMLVPD
+1223 VTVKSGDKTLVPD

-1254 NITGQGNY
+1254 TITGQGNY

-1388 YSRRSDMKNA
+1388 YSQRSDMKNA

>member
-33 DFTEDNMQAQTD
+33 DFTEDSTQAQTD

-67 TAVFDSEDEIFTD
+67 TATFDSEDEIFTD
-80 EETNSEFSSDENEQN
+80 EETNSEFSSDEVETEEAPVAGG
-95 LEEDEA
+95 LE
-101 VAAGSLDNSV
+101 NSI
-111 SAYYANSI
+111 STHFNYSI
-119 VEANIPT
+119 VEADIEN
-126 DPNVTTTCASYN
+126 DPSLKTICDTYK
-138 GSNLESQNYAT
+138 GSNLESQDYEAWAT
-149 WSSTVDSYLTTS
+149 TIDSYLTTS
-161 PDGRLM
+161 PDGNLM
-167 RVQGNALDGKLLI
+167 RVQAGALDGKLLI

-187 NLKNTMTLD
+187 NFKRAMTLD

-207 SNNNYY
+207 SNDNYY
-213 ILTGANN
+213 ILTGQNN
-220 SSQNDSQEVYRVT
+220 PDHNDSVETYRVT

-242 GSCGLFG
+242 GSCSLFG
-249 ANTTVPFSAGS
+249 ANTAQPFAFGT
-260 ARMTIY
+260 ARMMVS
-266 GDYLFVRTCHTMY
+266 GNYLYVRTCHVMY
-279 KSSDGLNHQANVTFS
+279 NGHQANVTFS
-294 VNTSN
+294 VNTSD
-299 MSIIDSYTAIM
+299 MSIMDQYYKVEYTP
-310 NSSMGYVS
+310 SGYVS
-318 HSFNQFIQIDNGTL
+318 HTFTQFLKMDNGTFL
-332 IGVDHGDA
+332 GVDQGDT
-340 YPRSIALLKY
+340 YPRGINLVKSTID
-350 KTNISNGHFV
+350 SS
-360 PTGRNDYC
+360 TGRFTRNFSTSVIMDF
-368 QKTDVL
+368 TL
-374 SFPGTIG
+374 GSGT
-381 DNYTGASIGGFEY
+381 YTAATVGGFEY
-394 SDSSYLIAGNY
+394 SDSSYLVAGSCDIDNTRTT
-405 DSNGSSSVRNVFI
+405 RNVFI
-418 ASVPKD
+418 LSAPKSGD
-424 GGTPVIRY
+424 TPVIRY

-437 GTDDSATTPHLIKT
+437 GTEDTASAPHLIKT
-451 GSNSFVIMWSSQG
+451 GSNSFIIMWSSQG
-464 YVYYTTL
+464 HVYYTAL
-471 DGTGQ
+471 DGNGQ
-476 QTDTTYKMTGNL
+476 QTSSIYQMVGNL
-488 SDCVPA
+488 SDCVP
-494 VINGKLIW
+494 VIVNGKLIW
-502 YTWKSNVNTFYSI
+502 YTWKNEVNTFYSI
-515 NLSNLSDTHATRI
+515 NLSNLSENHASRI
-528 KNGHKFAN
+528 TNGHKFAN

-552 YQDTVSVPTSIYLWR
+552 YQDTVSVPTYIKLWKKK
-567 RTEPGSY
+567 EPDS
-574 QYNYVGR
+574 YNYIYMGR
-581 SNYMELG
+581 SNYMDIG
-588 QSDDLWWT
+588 QSADLWWT
-596 PNFNSANSS
+596 PDFNSANSS

-663 MIDSSNSRL
+663 MIDSSHSRL

-782 TVTYTNN
+782 TVAYTNN

-838 DKRPEVTVKAGNN
+838 DKRPEVTVKSGNN

-861 SYSNN
+861 SYSKN

-874 TISGRNNYTGSASK
+874 TVTGKNNYTGSASK
-888 SFRIVPADIAN
+888 TFSIVPADIAN
-899 FTASLSAS
+899 FTASLSTE
-907 TFGYDGSKK
+907 TFSYNGSEKE
-916 KPSAT
+916 PSVT
-921 VRSGN
+921 VKSGN

-1005 TSGTDFTVSYTDNIN
+1005 TAGTDFTVSYTDNIN

-1069 PEVTVKSDNAQLTA
+1069 PVVTVKSDNAQLTA
-1083 ATDFTVS
+1083 DTDFTVS
-1090 YSSNVNAGTATV
+1090 YSSNINAGTATV
-1102 TITGKGNYSGSIRKQ
+1102 TITGKGNYSGSIKKQ

-1132 SADTVTYTGSTQ
+1132 SADTVTYTGSAQ

-1291 TKKTSVFTAET
+1291 TKKTSIFTAET

-1388 YSRRSDMKNA
+1388 YSQRSDMKNA
-1398 KHITAKSSAKSAVLK
+1398 KYITAKSSVKSAVLK

>member
-13 LSICMLGTSPVSAT
+13 LSICLLGTSPVSAT

-33 DFTEDNMQAQTD
+33 DFTEDSTQAQTD

-67 TAVFDSEDEIFTD
+67 TAAFDSEDEIFTD
-80 EETNSEFSSDENEQN
+80 EETNSEFSSDEVETEEAPVAGG
-95 LEEDEA
+95 LE
-101 VAAGSLDNSV
+101 NSI
-111 SAYYANSI
+111 STHFNYSI
-119 VEANIPT
+119 VEADIEN
-126 DPNVTTTCASYN
+126 DPSLKTICDTYK
-138 GSNLESQNYAT
+138 GSNLESQDYEAWAT
-149 WSSTVDSYLTTS
+149 TIDSYLTTS
-161 PDGRLM
+161 PDGNLM
-167 RVQGNALDGKLLI
+167 RVQAGALDGKLLI

-187 NLKNTMTLD
+187 NFKRAMTLD

-207 SNNNYY
+207 SNDNYY
-213 ILTGANN
+213 ILTGQNN
-220 SSQNDSQEVYRVT
+220 PDHNDSVETYRVT

-242 GSCGLFG
+242 GSCSLFG
-249 ANTTVPFSAGS
+249 ANTAQPFAFGT
-260 ARMTIY
+260 ARMMVS
-266 GDYLFVRTCHTMY
+266 GNYLYVRTCHVMY
-279 KSSDGLNHQANVTFS
+279 NGHQANVTFS
-294 VNTSN
+294 VNTSD
-299 MSIIDSYTAIM
+299 MSIMDQYYKVEYTP
-310 NSSMGYVS
+310 SGYVS
-318 HSFNQFIQIDNGTL
+318 HTFTQFLKMDNGTFL
-332 IGVDHGDA
+332 GVDQGDT
-340 YPRSIALLKY
+340 YPRGINLVKSTID
-350 KTNISNGHFV
+350 SS
-360 PTGRNDYC
+360 TGRFTKNFSTSVIMDF
-368 QKTDVL
+368 TL
-374 SFPGTIG
+374 GSGT
-381 DNYTGASIGGFEY
+381 YTAATVGGFEY
-394 SDSSYLIAGNY
+394 SDSSYLVAGSCDIDNTRTT
-405 DSNGSSSVRNVFI
+405 RNVFI
-418 ASVPKD
+418 LSAPKSGD
-424 GGTPVIRY
+424 TPVIRY

-437 GTDDSATTPHLIKT
+437 GTEDTASAPHLIKT
-451 GSNSFVIMWSSQG
+451 GSNSFIIMWSSQG
-464 YVYYTTL
+464 HVYYTAL
-471 DGTGQ
+471 DGNGQ
-476 QTDTTYKMTGNL
+476 QTSSIYQMVGNL
-488 SDCVPA
+488 SDCVP
-494 VINGKLIW
+494 VIVNGKLIW
-502 YTWKSNVNTFYSI
+502 YTWKNEVNTFYSI
-515 NLSNLSDTHATRI
+515 NLSNLSENHASRI
-528 KNGHKFAN
+528 TNGHKFAN

-552 YQDTVSVPTSIYLWR
+552 YQDTVSVPTSINLWKKK
-567 RTEPGSY
+567 EPDS
-574 QYNYVGR
+574 YNYIYMGR
-581 SNYMELG
+581 SNYMDIG
-588 QSDDLWWT
+588 QSADLWWT
-596 PNFNSANSS
+596 PDFNSANSS

-663 MIDSSNSRL
+663 MIDSSHSRL

-782 TVTYTNN
+782 TVAYTNN

-814 TIRKQDISNCS
+814 TIRKQEISNCS

-838 DKRPEVTVKAGNN
+838 DKRPEVTVKSGNN

-861 SYSNN
+861 SYSKN

-874 TISGRNNYTGSASK
+874 TVTGKNNYTGSASK
-888 SFRIVPADIAN
+888 TFSIVPADIAN
-899 FTASLSAS
+899 FTASLSTE
-907 TFGYDGSKK
+907 TFSYNGSEKE
-916 KPSAT
+916 PSVT
-921 VRSGN
+921 VKSGN

-940 NNVNVGTAS
+940 NNINVGTAS

-1069 PEVTVKSDNAQLTA
+1069 PVVTVKSDNAQLTA
-1083 ATDFTVS
+1083 DTDFTVS
-1090 YSSNVNAGTATV
+1090 YSSNINAGTATV
-1102 TITGKGNYSGSIRKQ
+1102 TITGKGNYSGSIKKQ

-1132 SADTVTYTGSTQ
+1132 SADTVTYTGSAQ

-1223 VTVKSRDKMLVPD
+1223 VTVKSRDKTLVPD

-1291 TKKTSVFTAET
+1291 TKKTSIFTAET

-1365 STAKKQATVSWTAAK
+1365 STAKKQATVSWTARK

>member
-33 DFTEDNMQAQTD
+33 DFTEDSTQAQTD
-45 TNSAVAD
+45 TTVAASDSAD
-52 PTATDD
+52 N

-67 TAVFDSEDEIFTD
+67 TTAFDSEDEIFTD
-80 EETNSEFSSDENEQN
+80 EETNNEFSSNEVETEEAPVAGGLENSISTHFN
-95 LEEDEA
+95 
-101 VAAGSLDNSV
+101 
-111 SAYYANSI
+111 YSI
-119 VEANIPT
+119 VEADIEN
-126 DPNVTTTCASYN
+126 DPSIKTICDTYK
-138 GSNLESQNYAT
+138 GSNLESQDYEAWAT
-149 WSSTVDSYLTTS
+149 TIDSYLTTS
-161 PDGRLM
+161 PDGSLM
-167 RVQGNALDGKLLI
+167 RVQAGALDGKLLI

-187 NLKNTMTLD
+187 NFKRAMTLD

-207 SNNNYY
+207 SNDNYY
-213 ILTGANN
+213 VLTGQNN
-220 SSQNDSQEVYRVT
+220 PDHNDSVETYRVT

-242 GSCGLFG
+242 GSCSLFG
-249 ANTTVPFSAGS
+249 ANTAQPFAFGT
-260 ARMTIY
+260 ARMMVS
-266 GDYLFVRTCHTMY
+266 GNYLYVRTCHVMY
-279 KSSDGLNHQANVTFS
+279 NGHQANVTFS
-294 VNTSN
+294 VNTSD
-299 MSIIDSYTAIM
+299 MSIMDQYYKVEYTP
-310 NSSMGYVS
+310 SGYVS
-318 HSFNQFIQIDNGTL
+318 HTFTQFLKMDNGTFL
-332 IGVDHGDA
+332 GVDQGDT
-340 YPRSIALLKY
+340 YPRGINLVKSTID
-350 KTNISNGHFV
+350 SS
-360 PTGRNDYC
+360 TGRFTRNFSTSVIMDF
-368 QKTDVL
+368 TL
-374 SFPGTIG
+374 GSGT
-381 DNYTGASIGGFEY
+381 YTAATVGGFEY
-394 SDSSYLIAGNY
+394 SDSSYLVAGSCDIDNTRTT
-405 DSNGSSSVRNVFI
+405 RNVFI
-418 ASVPKD
+418 LSAPKSGD
-424 GGTPVIRY
+424 TPVIRY

-437 GTDDSATTPHLIKT
+437 GTEDTASAPHLIKT
-451 GSNSFVIMWSSQG
+451 GSNSFIIMWSSQG
-464 YVYYTTL
+464 HVYYTAL
-471 DGTGQ
+471 DGNGQ
-476 QTDTTYKMTGNL
+476 QTSSIYQMVGNL
-488 SDCVPA
+488 SDCVP
-494 VINGKLIW
+494 VIVNGKLIW
-502 YTWKSNVNTFYSI
+502 YTWKNEVNTFYSI
-515 NLSNLSDTHATRI
+515 NLSNLSENHASRI
-528 KNGHKFAN
+528 TNGHKFAN

-552 YQDTVSVPTSIYLWR
+552 YQDTVSVPTSINLWKKK
-567 RTEPGSY
+567 EPDS
-574 QYNYVGR
+574 YNYIYMGR
-581 SNYMELG
+581 SNYMDIG
-588 QSDDLWWT
+588 QSADLWWT

-605 YPELSECEISCSDE
+605 YPELSECEISNSDE

-627 TIDMATITAKKAGKA
+627 TIDMATITAKKSGKA

-838 DKRPEVTVKAGNN
+838 DKRPEVTVKSGNN

-960 SITKEFIITPADFS
+960 SITKEFSITPADFS

-1005 TSGTDFTVSYTDNIN
+1005 TAGTDFTVSYTDNIN

-1102 TITGKGNYSGSIRKQ
+1102 TITGKGNYSGSIKKQ
-1117 FTITPADFSGFSAEL
+1117 FTITPADFSGFSAKL
-1132 SADTVTYTGSTQ
+1132 SADTVTYTGSAQ

-1164 VSYSNNTNAGTAK
+1164 VSYSNNTNTGTAK

-1212 FRYNGTEQKPS
+1212 FRYNGAEQKPS
-1223 VTVKSRDKMLVPD
+1223 VTVKSGDKTLVPD

-1254 NITGQGNY
+1254 TITGQGNY

-1380 SISRYQIY
+1380 SISGYQIY
-1388 YSRRSDMKNA
+1388 YSQRSNMKNA
-1398 KHITAKSSAKSAVLK
+1398 KHITAKSSAKSAVLR

>member
-13 LSICMLGTSPVSAT
+13 LSICLLGTSPVSAT

-33 DFTEDNMQAQTD
+33 DFTEDSTQAQTD

-67 TAVFDSEDEIFTD
+67 TAAFDSEDEIFTD
-80 EETNSEFSSDENEQN
+80 EETNSEFSSDEVETEEAPVAGG
-95 LEEDEA
+95 LE
-101 VAAGSLDNSV
+101 NSI
-111 SAYYANSI
+111 STHFNYSI
-119 VEANIPT
+119 VEADIEN
-126 DPNVTTTCASYN
+126 DPSLKTICDTYK
-138 GSNLESQNYAT
+138 GSNLESQDYEAWAT
-149 WSSTVDSYLTTS
+149 TIDSYLTTS
-161 PDGRLM
+161 PDGNLM
-167 RVQGNALDGKLLI
+167 RVQAGALDGKLLI

-187 NLKNTMTLD
+187 NFKRAMTLD

-207 SNNNYY
+207 SNDNYY
-213 ILTGANN
+213 ILTGQNN
-220 SSQNDSQEVYRVT
+220 PDHNDSVETYRVT

-242 GSCGLFG
+242 GSCSLFG
-249 ANTTVPFSAGS
+249 ANTAQPFAFGT
-260 ARMTIY
+260 ARMMVS
-266 GDYLFVRTCHTMY
+266 GNYLYVRTCHVMY
-279 KSSDGLNHQANVTFS
+279 NGHQANVTFS
-294 VNTSN
+294 VNTSD
-299 MSIIDSYTAIM
+299 MSIMDQYYKVEYTP
-310 NSSMGYVS
+310 SGYVS
-318 HSFNQFIQIDNGTL
+318 HTFTQFLKMDNGTFL
-332 IGVDHGDA
+332 GVDQGDT
-340 YPRSIALLKY
+340 YPRGINLVKSTID
-350 KTNISNGHFV
+350 SS
-360 PTGRNDYC
+360 TGRFTRNFSTSVIMDF
-368 QKTDVL
+368 TL
-374 SFPGTIG
+374 GSGT
-381 DNYTGASIGGFEY
+381 YTAATVGGFEY
-394 SDSSYLIAGNY
+394 SDSSYLVAGSCDIDNTRTT
-405 DSNGSSSVRNVFI
+405 RNVFI
-418 ASVPKD
+418 LSAPKSGD
-424 GGTPVIRY
+424 TPVIRY

-437 GTDDSATTPHLIKT
+437 GTEDTASAPHLIKT
-451 GSNSFVIMWSSQG
+451 GSNSFIIMWSSQG
-464 YVYYTTL
+464 HVYYTAL
-471 DGTGQ
+471 DGNGQ
-476 QTDTTYKMTGNL
+476 QTSSIYQMVGNL
-488 SDCVPA
+488 SDCVP
-494 VINGKLIW
+494 VIVNGKLIW
-502 YTWKSNVNTFYSI
+502 YTWKNEVNTFYSI
-515 NLSNLSDTHATRI
+515 NLSNLSENHASRI
-528 KNGHKFAN
+528 TNGHKFAN

-552 YQDTVSVPTSIYLWR
+552 YQDTVSVPTYIKLWKKK
-567 RTEPGSY
+567 EPDS
-574 QYNYVGR
+574 YNYIYMGR
-581 SNYMELG
+581 SNYMDIG
-588 QSDDLWWT
+588 QSADLWWT
-596 PNFNSANSS
+596 PDFNSANSS

-663 MIDSSNSRL
+663 MIDSSHSRL

-738 INPQTLTAADTS
+738 INPQTLTATDTS

-782 TVTYTNN
+782 TVAYTNN

-838 DKRPEVTVKAGNN
+838 DKRPEVTVKSGNN

-974 KLTASLAAGTFS
+974 KLTASLAADTFS

-1020 VGTAKAV
+1020 VGTAKAI

-1069 PEVTVKSDNAQLTA
+1069 PVVTVKSDNAQLTA
-1083 ATDFTVS
+1083 DTDFTVS
-1090 YSSNVNAGTATV
+1090 YSSNINAGTATV
-1102 TITGKGNYSGSIRKQ
+1102 TITGKGNYSGSIKKQ
-1117 FTITPADFSGFSAEL
+1117 FTITTADFSGFSAEL
-1132 SADTVTYTGSTQ
+1132 SADTVTYTGSAQ

-1365 STAKKQATVSWTAAK
+1365 STAKKQATVSWTARK

>member
-33 DFTEDNMQAQTD
+33 DFTEDSTQAQTD

-52 PTATDD
+52 QTATDN

-67 TAVFDSEDEIFTD
+67 TTAFDSEDEIFTD
-80 EETNSEFSSDENEQN
+80 EETNSEFSSDEVETEEAPVAGG
-95 LEEDEA
+95 LE
-101 VAAGSLDNSV
+101 NSI
-111 SAYYANSI
+111 STHFNYSI
-119 VEANIPT
+119 VEADIEN
-126 DPNVTTTCASYN
+126 DPSLKTICDTYK
-138 GSNLESQNYAT
+138 GSNLESQDYEAWAT
-149 WSSTVDSYLTTS
+149 TIDSYLTTS
-161 PDGRLM
+161 PDGNLM
-167 RVQGNALDGKLLI
+167 RVQAGALDGKLLI

-187 NLKNTMTLD
+187 NFKRAMTLD

-207 SNNNYY
+207 SNDNYY
-213 ILTGANN
+213 VLTGQNN
-220 SSQNDSQEVYRVT
+220 PDHNDSVETYRVT

-242 GSCGLFG
+242 GSCSLFG
-249 ANTTVPFSAGS
+249 ANTAQPFAFGT
-260 ARMTIY
+260 ARMMVS
-266 GDYLFVRTCHTMY
+266 GNYLYVRTCHVMY
-279 KSSDGLNHQANVTFS
+279 NGHQANVTFS
-294 VNTSN
+294 VNTSD
-299 MSIIDSYTAIM
+299 MSIMDQYYKVEYTP
-310 NSSMGYVS
+310 SGYVS
-318 HSFNQFIQIDNGTL
+318 HTFTQFLKMDNGTFL
-332 IGVDHGDA
+332 GVDQGDT
-340 YPRSIALLKY
+340 YPRGINLVKSTID
-350 KTNISNGHFV
+350 SS
-360 PTGRNDYC
+360 TGRFTKNFSTSVIMDF
-368 QKTDVL
+368 TL
-374 SFPGTIG
+374 GSGT
-381 DNYTGASIGGFEY
+381 YTAATVGGFEY
-394 SDSSYLIAGNY
+394 SDSSYLVAGSCDIDNTRTT
-405 DSNGSSSVRNVFI
+405 RNVFI
-418 ASVPKD
+418 LSAPKSGD
-424 GGTPVIRY
+424 TPVIRY

-437 GTDDSATTPHLIKT
+437 GTEDTASAPHLIKT
-451 GSNSFVIMWSSQG
+451 GSNSFIIMWSSQG
-464 YVYYTTL
+464 HVYYTAL
-471 DGTGQ
+471 DGNGQ
-476 QTDTTYKMTGNL
+476 QTSSIYQMVGNL
-488 SDCVPA
+488 SDCVP
-494 VINGKLIW
+494 VIVNGKLIW
-502 YTWKSNVNTFYSI
+502 YTWKNEVNTFYSI
-515 NLSNLSDTHATRI
+515 NLSNLSENHASRI
-528 KNGHKFAN
+528 TNGHKFAN

-552 YQDTVSVPTSIYLWR
+552 YQDTVSVPTSIYLWKKK
-567 RTEPGSY
+567 EPDS
-574 QYNYVGR
+574 YNYVYMGR
-581 SNYMELG
+581 SNYMDIG
-588 QSDDLWWT
+588 QSADLWWT
-596 PNFNSANSS
+596 PDFNSANSS

-663 MIDSSNSRL
+663 MIDSSHSRL

-738 INPQTLTAADTS
+738 INPQTLTSADTS

-768 VTHNGKK
+768 VIHNGKK

-838 DKRPEVTVKAGNN
+838 DKRPEVTVKSGNN

-974 KLTASLAAGTFS
+974 KLTASLATGTFS

-1005 TSGTDFTVSYTDNIN
+1005 TAGTDFTVSYTDNIN

-1132 SADTVTYTGSTQ
+1132 SADTVTYTGSAQ

-1164 VSYSNNTNAGTAK
+1164 VSYSNNTNTGTAK

-1212 FRYNGTEQKPS
+1212 FRYNGAEQKPS
-1223 VTVKSRDKMLVPD
+1223 VTVKSGDKTLVPD

-1254 NITGQGNY
+1254 TITGQGNY

-1380 SISRYQIY
+1380 SISGYQIY
-1388 YSRRSDMKNA
+1388 YSQRSNMKNA
-1398 KHITAKSSAKSAVLK
+1398 KHITAKSSAKSAVLR

>member
-33 DFTEDNMQAQTD
+33 DFTEDSTQAQTD

-52 PTATDD
+52 QTATDN

-67 TAVFDSEDEIFTD
+67 TTAFDSEDEIFTD
-80 EETNSEFSSDENEQN
+80 EETNSEFSSDEVETEEAPVAGG
-95 LEEDEA
+95 LE
-101 VAAGSLDNSV
+101 NSI
-111 SAYYANSI
+111 STHFNYSI
-119 VEANIPT
+119 VEADIEN
-126 DPNVTTTCASYN
+126 DPSLKTICDTYK
-138 GSNLESQNYAT
+138 GSNLESQDYEAWAT
-149 WSSTVDSYLTTS
+149 TIDSYLTTS
-161 PDGRLM
+161 PDGNLM
-167 RVQGNALDGKLLI
+167 RVQAGALDGKLLI

-187 NLKNTMTLD
+187 NFKRAMTLD

-207 SNNNYY
+207 SNDNYY
-213 ILTGANN
+213 VLTGQNN
-220 SSQNDSQEVYRVT
+220 PDHNDSVETYRVT

-242 GSCGLFG
+242 GSCSLFG
-249 ANTTVPFSAGS
+249 ANTAQPFAFGT
-260 ARMTIY
+260 ARMMVS
-266 GDYLFVRTCHTMY
+266 GNYLYVRTCHVMY
-279 KSSDGLNHQANVTFS
+279 NGHQANVTFS
-294 VNTSN
+294 VNTSD
-299 MSIIDSYTAIM
+299 MSIMDQYYKVEYTP
-310 NSSMGYVS
+310 SGYVS
-318 HSFNQFIQIDNGTL
+318 HTFTQFLKMDNGTFL
-332 IGVDHGDA
+332 GVDQGDT
-340 YPRSIALLKY
+340 YPRGINLVKSTID
-350 KTNISNGHFV
+350 SS
-360 PTGRNDYC
+360 TGRFTKNFSTSVIMDF
-368 QKTDVL
+368 TL
-374 SFPGTIG
+374 GSGT
-381 DNYTGASIGGFEY
+381 YTAATVGGFEY
-394 SDSSYLIAGNY
+394 SDSSYLVAGSCDIDNTRTT
-405 DSNGSSSVRNVFI
+405 RNVFI
-418 ASVPKD
+418 LSAPKSGD
-424 GGTPVIRY
+424 TPVIRY

-437 GTDDSATTPHLIKT
+437 GTEDTASAPHLIKT
-451 GSNSFVIMWSSQG
+451 GSNSFIIMWSSQG
-464 YVYYTTL
+464 HVYYTAL
-471 DGTGQ
+471 DGNGQ
-476 QTDTTYKMTGNL
+476 QTSSIYQMVGNL
-488 SDCVPA
+488 SDCVP
-494 VINGKLIW
+494 VIVNGKLIW
-502 YTWKSNVNTFYSI
+502 YTWKNEVNTFYSI
-515 NLSNLSDTHATRI
+515 NLSNLSENHASRI
-528 KNGHKFAN
+528 TNGHKFAN

-552 YQDTVSVPTSIYLWR
+552 YQDTVSVPTSIYLWKKK
-567 RTEPGSY
+567 EPDS
-574 QYNYVGR
+574 YNYVYMGR
-581 SNYMELG
+581 SNYMDIG
-588 QSDDLWWT
+588 QSADLWWT
-596 PNFNSANSS
+596 PDFNSANSS

-738 INPQTLTAADTS
+738 INPQTLTSADTS

-838 DKRPEVTVKAGNN
+838 DKRPEVTVKSGNN

-940 NNVNVGTAS
+940 NNVNAGTAS

-974 KLTASLAAGTFS
+974 KLTASLATGTFS

-1005 TSGTDFTVSYTDNIN
+1005 TAGTDFTVSYTDNIN

-1132 SADTVTYTGSTQ
+1132 SADTVTYTGSAQ

-1164 VSYSNNTNAGTAK
+1164 VSYSNNTNTGTAK

-1212 FRYNGTEQKPS
+1212 FRYNGAEQKPS
-1223 VTVKSRDKMLVPD
+1223 VTVKSGDKTLVPD

-1254 NITGQGNY
+1254 TITGQGNY

-1380 SISRYQIY
+1380 SISGYQIY
-1388 YSRRSDMKNA
+1388 YSQRSDMKNA

>member
-13 LSICMLGTSPVSAT
+13 LSICLLGTSPVSAT

-33 DFTEDNMQAQTD
+33 DFTEDSTQAQTD
-45 TNSAVAD
+45 TTVATADSAD
-52 PTATDD
+52 N

-67 TAVFDSEDEIFTD
+67 TTAFDSEDEIFTD
-80 EETNSEFSSDENEQN
+80 EETNSEFSSDEVETEEAPVAGG
-95 LEEDEA
+95 LE
-101 VAAGSLDNSV
+101 NSI
-111 SAYYANSI
+111 STHFNYSI
-119 VEANIPT
+119 VEADIEN
-126 DPNVTTTCASYN
+126 DPSLKTICDTYK
-138 GSNLESQNYAT
+138 GSNLESQDYEAWAT
-149 WSSTVDSYLTTS
+149 TIDSYLTTS
-161 PDGRLM
+161 PDGNLM
-167 RVQGNALDGKLLI
+167 RVQAGALDGKLLI

-187 NLKNTMTLD
+187 NFKRAMTLD

-207 SNNNYY
+207 SNDNYY
-213 ILTGANN
+213 VLTGQNN
-220 SSQNDSQEVYRVT
+220 PDHNDSVETYRVT

-242 GSCGLFG
+242 GSCSLFG
-249 ANTTVPFSAGS
+249 ANTAQPFAFGT
-260 ARMTIY
+260 ARMMVS
-266 GDYLFVRTCHTMY
+266 GNYLYVRTCHVMY
-279 KSSDGLNHQANVTFS
+279 NGHQANVTFS
-294 VNTSN
+294 VNTSD
-299 MSIIDSYTAIM
+299 MSIMDQYYKVEYTP
-310 NSSMGYVS
+310 SGYVS
-318 HSFNQFIQIDNGTL
+318 HTFTQFLKMDNGTFL
-332 IGVDHGDA
+332 GVDQGDT
-340 YPRSIALLKY
+340 YPRGINLVKSTID
-350 KTNISNGHFV
+350 SS
-360 PTGRNDYC
+360 TGRFTKNFSTSVIMDF
-368 QKTDVL
+368 TL
-374 SFPGTIG
+374 GSGT
-381 DNYTGASIGGFEY
+381 YTAATVGGFEY
-394 SDSSYLIAGNY
+394 SDSSYLVAGSCDIDNTRTT
-405 DSNGSSSVRNVFI
+405 RNVFI
-418 ASVPKD
+418 LSAPKSGD
-424 GGTPVIRY
+424 TPVIRY

-437 GTDDSATTPHLIKT
+437 GTEDTASAPHLIKT
-451 GSNSFVIMWSSQG
+451 GSNSFIIMWSSQG
-464 YVYYTTL
+464 HVYYTAL
-471 DGTGQ
+471 DGNGQ
-476 QTDTTYKMTGNL
+476 QTSSIYQMVGNL
-488 SDCVPA
+488 SDCVP
-494 VINGKLIW
+494 VIVNGKLIW
-502 YTWKSNVNTFYSI
+502 YTWKNEVNTFYSI
-515 NLSNLSDTHATRI
+515 NLSNLSENHASRI
-528 KNGHKFAN
+528 TNGHKFTN

-552 YQDTVSVPTSIYLWR
+552 YQDTVSVPTSIYLWKKK
-567 RTEPGSY
+567 EPDS
-574 QYNYVGR
+574 YNYIYMGR
-581 SNYMELG
+581 SNYMDIG
-588 QSDDLWWT
+588 QSADLWWT
-596 PNFNSANSS
+596 PDFNSANSS

-738 INPQTLTAADTS
+738 INPQTLTSADTS

-838 DKRPEVTVKAGNN
+838 DKRPEVTVKSGNN

-940 NNVNVGTAS
+940 NNVNAGTAS

-974 KLTASLAAGTFS
+974 KLTASLATGTFS

-1005 TSGTDFTVSYTDNIN
+1005 TAGTDFTVSYTDNIN

-1090 YSSNVNAGTATV
+1090 YSSNINAGTATV

-1132 SADTVTYTGSTQ
+1132 SADTVTYTGSAQ

-1164 VSYSNNTNAGTAK
+1164 VSYSNNTNTGTAK

-1223 VTVKSRDKMLVPD
+1223 VTVKSRDKTLVPD

-1254 NITGQGNY
+1254 TITGQGNY

-1388 YSRRSDMKNA
+1388 YSQRSDMKNA

>member
-13 LSICMLGTSPVSAT
+13 LSICLLGTSPVSAT

-33 DFTEDNMQAQTD
+33 DFTEDSTQAQTD

-67 TAVFDSEDEIFTD
+67 TAAFDSEDEIFTD
-80 EETNSEFSSDENEQN
+80 EETNSEFSSDEVETEEAPVAGG
-95 LEEDEA
+95 LE
-101 VAAGSLDNSV
+101 NSI
-111 SAYYANSI
+111 STHFNYSI
-119 VEANIPT
+119 VEADIEN
-126 DPNVTTTCASYN
+126 DPSLKTICDTYK
-138 GSNLESQNYAT
+138 GSNLESQDYEAWAT
-149 WSSTVDSYLTTS
+149 TIDSYLTTS
-161 PDGRLM
+161 PDGNLM
-167 RVQGNALDGKLLI
+167 RVQAGALDGKLLI

-187 NLKNTMTLD
+187 NFKRAMTLD

-207 SNNNYY
+207 SNDNYY
-213 ILTGANN
+213 ILTGQNN
-220 SSQNDSQEVYRVT
+220 PDHNDSVETYRVT

-242 GSCGLFG
+242 GSCSLFG
-249 ANTTVPFSAGS
+249 ANTAQPFAFGT
-260 ARMTIY
+260 ARMMVS
-266 GDYLFVRTCHTMY
+266 GNYLYVRTCHVMY
-279 KSSDGLNHQANVTFS
+279 NGHQANVTFS
-294 VNTSN
+294 VNTSD
-299 MSIIDSYTAIM
+299 MSIMDQYYKVEYTP
-310 NSSMGYVS
+310 SGYVS
-318 HSFNQFIQIDNGTL
+318 HTFTQFLKMDNGTFL
-332 IGVDHGDA
+332 GVDQGDT
-340 YPRSIALLKY
+340 YPRGINLVKSTID
-350 KTNISNGHFV
+350 SS
-360 PTGRNDYC
+360 TGRFTKNFSTSVIMDF
-368 QKTDVL
+368 TL
-374 SFPGTIG
+374 GGGT
-381 DNYTGASIGGFEY
+381 YTAATVGGFEY
-394 SDSSYLIAGNY
+394 SDSSYLVAGSCDIDNTRTT
-405 DSNGSSSVRNVFI
+405 RNVFI
-418 ASVPKD
+418 LSAPKSGD
-424 GGTPVIRY
+424 TPVIRY

-437 GTDDSATTPHLIKT
+437 GTEDTASAPHLIKT
-451 GSNSFVIMWSSQG
+451 GSNSFIIMWSSQG
-464 YVYYTTL
+464 HVYYTAL
-471 DGTGQ
+471 DGNGQ
-476 QTDTTYKMTGNL
+476 QTSSIYQMVGNL
-488 SDCVPA
+488 SDCVP
-494 VINGKLIW
+494 VIVNGKLIW
-502 YTWKSNVNTFYSI
+502 YTWKNEVNTFYSI
-515 NLSNLSDTHATRI
+515 NLSNLSENHASRI
-528 KNGHKFAN
+528 TNGHKFAN

-552 YQDTVSVPTSIYLWR
+552 YQDTVSVPTSINLWKKK
-567 RTEPGSY
+567 EPDS
-574 QYNYVGR
+574 YNYIYMGR
-581 SNYMELG
+581 SNYMNIG
-588 QSDDLWWT
+588 QSADLWWT

-663 MIDSSNSRL
+663 MIDSSHSRL

-782 TVTYTNN
+782 TVAYTNN

-838 DKRPEVTVKAGNN
+838 DKRPEVTVKSGNN

-949 AVITGKGNYSG
+949 VVITGKGNYSG

-974 KLTASLAAGTFS
+974 NLTASLAAGTFS

-1069 PEVTVKSDNAQLTA
+1069 PVVTVKSDNAQLTA
-1083 ATDFTVS
+1083 DTDFTVS

-1102 TITGKGNYSGSIRKQ
+1102 TITGKGNYSGSIKKQ

-1132 SADTVTYTGSTQ
+1132 SADTVTYTGSAQ

-1212 FRYNGTEQKPS
+1212 FRYNGAEQKPS

-1365 STAKKQATVSWTAAK
+1365 STAKKQATVSWTARK

>member
-13 LSICMLGTSPVSAT
+13 LSICLLGTSPVSAT

-33 DFTEDNMQAQTD
+33 DFTEDSTQAQTD

-67 TAVFDSEDEIFTD
+67 TAAFDSEDEIFTD
-80 EETNSEFSSDENEQN
+80 EETNSEFSSDEVETEEAPVAGG
-95 LEEDEA
+95 LE
-101 VAAGSLDNSV
+101 NSI
-111 SAYYANSI
+111 STHFNYSI
-119 VEANIPT
+119 VEADIEN
-126 DPNVTTTCASYN
+126 DPSLKTICDTYK
-138 GSNLESQNYAT
+138 GSNLESQDYEAWAT
-149 WSSTVDSYLTTS
+149 TIDSYLTTS
-161 PDGRLM
+161 PDGNLM
-167 RVQGNALDGKLLI
+167 RVQAGALDGKLLI

-187 NLKNTMTLD
+187 NFKRAMTLD

-207 SNNNYY
+207 SNDNYY
-213 ILTGANN
+213 ILTGQNN
-220 SSQNDSQEVYRVT
+220 PDHNDSVETYRVT

-242 GSCGLFG
+242 GSCSLFG
-249 ANTTVPFSAGS
+249 ANTAQPFAFGT
-260 ARMTIY
+260 ARMMVS
-266 GDYLFVRTCHTMY
+266 GNYLYVRTCHVMY
-279 KSSDGLNHQANVTFS
+279 NGHQANVTFS
-294 VNTSN
+294 VNTSD
-299 MSIIDSYTAIM
+299 MSIMDQYYKVEYTP
-310 NSSMGYVS
+310 SGYVS
-318 HSFNQFIQIDNGTL
+318 HTFTQFLKMDNGTFL
-332 IGVDHGDA
+332 GVDQGDT
-340 YPRSIALLKY
+340 YPRGINLVKSTID
-350 KTNISNGHFV
+350 SS
-360 PTGRNDYC
+360 TGRFTKNFSTSVIMDF
-368 QKTDVL
+368 TL
-374 SFPGTIG
+374 GGGT
-381 DNYTGASIGGFEY
+381 YTAATVGGFEY
-394 SDSSYLIAGNY
+394 SDSSYLVAGSCDIDNTRTT
-405 DSNGSSSVRNVFI
+405 RNVFI
-418 ASVPKD
+418 LSAPKSGD
-424 GGTPVIRY
+424 TPVIRY

-437 GTDDSATTPHLIKT
+437 GTEDTASAPHLIKT
-451 GSNSFVIMWSSQG
+451 GSNSFIIMWSSQG
-464 YVYYTTL
+464 HVYYTAL
-471 DGTGQ
+471 DGNGQ
-476 QTDTTYKMTGNL
+476 QTSSIYQMVGNL
-488 SDCVPA
+488 SDCVP
-494 VINGKLIW
+494 VIVNGKLIW
-502 YTWKSNVNTFYSI
+502 YTWKNEVNTFYSI
-515 NLSNLSDTHATRI
+515 NLSNLSENHASRI
-528 KNGHKFAN
+528 TNGHKFAN
-536 ETPVNGLM
+536 GTPVNGLM
-544 KRSCTVCG
+544 KRSCTACG
-552 YQDTVSVPTSIYLWR
+552 YQDTVSVPTSINLWKKK
-567 RTEPGSY
+567 EPDS
-574 QYNYVGR
+574 YNYIYMGR
-581 SNYMELG
+581 SNYMDIG
-588 QSDDLWWT
+588 QSADLWWT

-663 MIDSSNSRL
+663 MIDSSHSRL

-690 TLTINGAAATEG
+690 TLTINGVAATEG

-715 AGTVTVTATGI
+715 AGTATVTATGI

-782 TVTYTNN
+782 TVAYTNN

-838 DKRPEVTVKAGNN
+838 DKRPEVTVKSGNN

-899 FTASLSAS
+899 FTVSLSAS

-974 KLTASLAAGTFS
+974 KLTASLATGTFS

-1005 TSGTDFTVSYTDNIN
+1005 TSGTDFTVSYTNNIN

-1069 PEVTVKSDNAQLTA
+1069 PVVTVKSDNAQLTA
-1083 ATDFTVS
+1083 DTDFTVS
-1090 YSSNVNAGTATV
+1090 YSSNINAGTATV
-1102 TITGKGNYSGSIRKQ
+1102 TITGKGNYSGSIKKQ

-1132 SADTVTYTGSTQ
+1132 SADTVTYTGSAQ

-1388 YSRRSDMKNA
+1388 YSQRSDMKNA

>member
-33 DFTEDNMQAQTD
+33 DFTEDSTQAQTD
-45 TNSAVAD
+45 TTVATADSA
-52 PTATDD
+52 DD

-67 TAVFDSEDEIFTD
+67 TATFDSEDEIFTD
-80 EETNSEFSSDENEQN
+80 EETNSEFSSDEVETEEAPVAGG
-95 LEEDEA
+95 LET
-101 VAAGSLDNSV
+101 SISTHFN
-111 SAYYANSI
+111 YSI
-119 VEANIPT
+119 VEADIEN
-126 DPNVTTTCASYN
+126 DPSIKTICDTYK
-138 GSNLESQNYAT
+138 GSNLESQDYEAWAT
-149 WSSTVDSYLTTS
+149 TIDSYLTTS
-161 PDGRLM
+161 PDGNLM
-167 RVQGNALDGKLLI
+167 RVQAGALDGKLLI

-187 NLKNTMTLD
+187 NFKRAMTLD

-207 SNNNYY
+207 SNDNYY
-213 ILTGANN
+213 VLTGQNN
-220 SSQNDSQEVYRVT
+220 PDHNDSVETYRVT

-242 GSCGLFG
+242 GSCSLFG
-249 ANTTVPFSAGS
+249 ANTAQPFAFGT
-260 ARMTIY
+260 ARMMVS
-266 GDYLFVRTCHTMY
+266 GNYLYVRTCHVMY
-279 KSSDGLNHQANVTFS
+279 NGHQANVTFS
-294 VNTSN
+294 VNTSD
-299 MSIIDSYTAIM
+299 MSIMDQYYKVEYTP
-310 NSSMGYVS
+310 SGYVS
-318 HSFNQFIQIDNGTL
+318 HTFTQFLKMDNGTFL
-332 IGVDHGDA
+332 GVDQGDT
-340 YPRSIALLKY
+340 YPRGINLVKSTID
-350 KTNISNGHFV
+350 SS
-360 PTGRNDYC
+360 TGRFTKNFSTSVIMDF
-368 QKTDVL
+368 TL
-374 SFPGTIG
+374 GSGT
-381 DNYTGASIGGFEY
+381 YTAATVGGFEY
-394 SDSSYLIAGNY
+394 SDSSYLVAGSCDIDNTRTT
-405 DSNGSSSVRNVFI
+405 RNVFI
-418 ASVPKD
+418 LSAPKSGD
-424 GGTPVIRY
+424 TPVIRY

-437 GTDDSATTPHLIKT
+437 GTEDTASAPHLIKT
-451 GSNSFVIMWSSQG
+451 GSNSFIIMWSSQG
-464 YVYYTTL
+464 HVYYTAL
-471 DGTGQ
+471 DGNGQ
-476 QTDTTYKMTGNL
+476 QTSSIYQMVGNL
-488 SDCVPA
+488 SDCVP
-494 VINGKLIW
+494 VIVNGKLIW
-502 YTWKSNVNTFYSI
+502 YTWKNEVNTFYSI
-515 NLSNLSDTHATRI
+515 NLSNISENHASRI
-528 KNGHKFAN
+528 TNGHKFAN

-552 YQDTVSVPTSIYLWR
+552 YQDTVSVPTSIYLWKKK
-567 RTEPGSY
+567 EPDS
-574 QYNYVGR
+574 YNYTYMGR
-581 SNYMELG
+581 SNYMDIG
-588 QSDDLWWT
+588 QSADLWWT
-596 PNFNSANSS
+596 PDFNSANSS

-838 DKRPEVTVKAGNN
+838 DKRPEVTVKSGNN

-974 KLTASLAAGTFS
+974 KLTASLATGTFS

-1005 TSGTDFTVSYTDNIN
+1005 TAGTDFTVSYTDNIN

-1132 SADTVTYTGSTQ
+1132 SADTVTYTGSAQ

-1212 FRYNGTEQKPS
+1212 FRYNGAEQKPS
-1223 VTVKSRDKMLVPD
+1223 VTVKSGDKTLVPD

-1254 NITGQGNY
+1254 TITGQGNY

-1388 YSRRSDMKNA
+1388 YSQRSDMKNA

>member
-13 LSICMLGTSPVSAT
+13 LSICLLGTSPVSAT

-33 DFTEDNMQAQTD
+33 DFTEDSTQAQTD

-67 TAVFDSEDEIFTD
+67 TAAFDSEDEIFTD
-80 EETNSEFSSDENEQN
+80 EETNSEFSSDEVETEEAPVAGG
-95 LEEDEA
+95 LE
-101 VAAGSLDNSV
+101 NSI
-111 SAYYANSI
+111 STHFNYSI
-119 VEANIPT
+119 VEADIEN
-126 DPNVTTTCASYN
+126 DPSLKTICDTYK
-138 GSNLESQNYAT
+138 GSNLESQDYEAWAT
-149 WSSTVDSYLTTS
+149 TIDSYLTTS
-161 PDGRLM
+161 PDGNLM
-167 RVQGNALDGKLLI
+167 RVQAGALDGKLLI

-187 NLKNTMTLD
+187 NFKRAMTLD

-207 SNNNYY
+207 SNDNYY
-213 ILTGANN
+213 ILTGQNN
-220 SSQNDSQEVYRVT
+220 PDHNDSVETYRVT

-242 GSCGLFG
+242 GSCSLFG
-249 ANTTVPFSAGS
+249 ANTAQPFAFGT
-260 ARMTIY
+260 ARMMVS
-266 GDYLFVRTCHTMY
+266 GNYLYVRTCHVMY
-279 KSSDGLNHQANVTFS
+279 NGHQANVTFS
-294 VNTSN
+294 VNTSD
-299 MSIIDSYTAIM
+299 MSIMDQYYKVEYTP
-310 NSSMGYVS
+310 SGYVS
-318 HSFNQFIQIDNGTL
+318 HTFTQFLKMDNGTFL
-332 IGVDHGDA
+332 GVDQGDT
-340 YPRSIALLKY
+340 YPRGINLVKSTID
-350 KTNISNGHFV
+350 SS
-360 PTGRNDYC
+360 TGRFTKNFSTSVIMDF
-368 QKTDVL
+368 TL
-374 SFPGTIG
+374 GSGT
-381 DNYTGASIGGFEY
+381 YTAATVGGFEY
-394 SDSSYLIAGNY
+394 SDSSYLVAGSCDIDNTRTT
-405 DSNGSSSVRNVFI
+405 RNVFI
-418 ASVPKD
+418 LSAPKSGD
-424 GGTPVIRY
+424 TPVIRY

-437 GTDDSATTPHLIKT
+437 GTEDTASAPHLIKT
-451 GSNSFVIMWSSQG
+451 GSNSFIIMWSSQG
-464 YVYYTTL
+464 HVYYTAL
-471 DGTGQ
+471 DGNGQ
-476 QTDTTYKMTGNL
+476 QTSSIYQMVGNL
-488 SDCVPA
+488 SDCVP
-494 VINGKLIW
+494 VIVNGKLIW
-502 YTWKSNVNTFYSI
+502 YTWKNEVNTFYSI
-515 NLSNLSDTHATRI
+515 NLSNLSENHASRI
-528 KNGHKFAN
+528 TNGHKFAN

-552 YQDTVSVPTSIYLWR
+552 YQDTVSVPTSINLWKKK
-567 RTEPGSY
+567 EPDS
-574 QYNYVGR
+574 YNYIYMGR
-581 SNYMELG
+581 SNYMDIG
-588 QSDDLWWT
+588 QSADLWWT
-596 PNFNSANSS
+596 PDFNSANSS

-663 MIDSSNSRL
+663 MIDSSHSRL

-782 TVTYTNN
+782 TVAYTNN

-814 TIRKQDISNCS
+814 TIRKQEISNCS

-838 DKRPEVTVKAGNN
+838 DKRPEVTVKSGNN

-861 SYSNN
+861 SYSKN

-874 TISGRNNYTGSASK
+874 TVTGKNNYTGSASK
-888 SFRIVPADIAN
+888 TFSIVPADIAN
-899 FTASLSAS
+899 FTASLSTE
-907 TFGYDGSKK
+907 TFSYNGSEKE
-916 KPSAT
+916 PSVT
-921 VRSGN
+921 VKSGN

-940 NNVNVGTAS
+940 NNINVGTAS

-1069 PEVTVKSDNAQLTA
+1069 PVVTVKSDNAQLTA
-1083 ATDFTVS
+1083 DTDFTVS
-1090 YSSNVNAGTATV
+1090 YSSNINAGTATV
-1102 TITGKGNYSGSIRKQ
+1102 TITGKGNYSGSIKKQ

-1132 SADTVTYTGSTQ
+1132 SADTVTYTGSAQ

-1223 VTVKSRDKMLVPD
+1223 VTVKSRDKTLVPD

-1291 TKKTSVFTAET
+1291 TKKTNIFTAET

-1388 YSRRSDMKNA
+1388 YSQRSDMKNA
-1398 KHITAKSSAKSAVLK
+1398 KHITTKSSAKSAVLK

>member
-33 DFTEDNMQAQTD
+33 DFTEDSTQAQTD

-67 TAVFDSEDEIFTD
+67 TATFDSEDEIFTD
-80 EETNSEFSSDENEQN
+80 EETNSEFSSDEVETEEAPVAGG
-95 LEEDEA
+95 LE
-101 VAAGSLDNSV
+101 NSI
-111 SAYYANSI
+111 STHFNYSI
-119 VEANIPT
+119 VEADIEN
-126 DPNVTTTCASYN
+126 DPSLKTICDTYK
-138 GSNLESQNYAT
+138 GSNLESQDYEAWAT
-149 WSSTVDSYLTTS
+149 TIDSYLTTS
-161 PDGRLM
+161 PDGNLM
-167 RVQGNALDGKLLI
+167 RVQAGALDGKLLI

-187 NLKNTMTLD
+187 NFKRAMTLD

-207 SNNNYY
+207 SNDNYY
-213 ILTGANN
+213 ILTGQNN
-220 SSQNDSQEVYRVT
+220 PDHNDSVETYRVT

-242 GSCGLFG
+242 GSCSLFG
-249 ANTTVPFSAGS
+249 ANTAQPFAFGT
-260 ARMTIY
+260 ARMMVS
-266 GDYLFVRTCHTMY
+266 GNYLYVRTCHVMY
-279 KSSDGLNHQANVTFS
+279 NGHQANVTFS
-294 VNTSN
+294 VNTSD
-299 MSIIDSYTAIM
+299 MSIMDQYYKVEYTP
-310 NSSMGYVS
+310 SGYVS
-318 HSFNQFIQIDNGTL
+318 HTFTQFLKMDNGTFL
-332 IGVDHGDA
+332 GVDQGDT
-340 YPRSIALLKY
+340 YPRGINLVKSTID
-350 KTNISNGHFV
+350 SS
-360 PTGRNDYC
+360 TGRFTKNFSTSVIMDF
-368 QKTDVL
+368 TL
-374 SFPGTIG
+374 GSGT
-381 DNYTGASIGGFEY
+381 YTAATVGGFEY
-394 SDSSYLIAGNY
+394 SDSSYLVAGSCDIDNTRTT
-405 DSNGSSSVRNVFI
+405 RNVFI
-418 ASVPKD
+418 LSAPKSGD
-424 GGTPVIRY
+424 TPVIRY

-437 GTDDSATTPHLIKT
+437 GTEDTASAPHLIKT
-451 GSNSFVIMWSSQG
+451 GSNSFIIMWSSQG
-464 YVYYTTL
+464 HVYYTAL
-471 DGTGQ
+471 DGNGQ
-476 QTDTTYKMTGNL
+476 QTSSIYQMVGNL
-488 SDCVPA
+488 SDCVP
-494 VINGKLIW
+494 VIVNGKLIW
-502 YTWKSNVNTFYSI
+502 YTWKNEVNTFYSI
-515 NLSNLSDTHATRI
+515 NLSNLSENHASRI
-528 KNGHKFAN
+528 TNGHKFAN

-552 YQDTVSVPTSIYLWR
+552 YQDTVSVPTYIKLWKKK
-567 RTEPGSY
+567 EPDS
-574 QYNYVGR
+574 YNYIYMGR
-581 SNYMELG
+581 SNYMDIG
-588 QSDDLWWT
+588 QSADLWWT
-596 PNFNSANSS
+596 PDFNSANSS

-663 MIDSSNSRL
+663 MIDSSHSRL

-690 TLTINGAAATEG
+690 TLTINGVAATEG

-782 TVTYTNN
+782 TVAYTNN
-789 IEVTDYARARITGQ
+789 IEVTDYARAHITGQ

-838 DKRPEVTVKAGNN
+838 DKRPEVTVKSGNN

-916 KPSAT
+916 EPSAT

-926 KTLTSGTDFTVSYS
+926 KTLTSGTDFTVSYN

-1069 PEVTVKSDNAQLTA
+1069 PVVTVKSDNAQLTA
-1083 ATDFTVS
+1083 DTDFTVS
-1090 YSSNVNAGTATV
+1090 YSSNINAGTATV
-1102 TITGKGNYSGSIRKQ
+1102 TITGKGNYSGSIKKQ

-1132 SADTVTYTGSTQ
+1132 SADTVTYTGSAQ

-1365 STAKKQATVSWTAAK
+1365 STAKKQATVSWTARK

>member
-33 DFTEDNMQAQTD
+33 DFTEDSTQAQTD

-52 PTATDD
+52 QTATDN

-67 TAVFDSEDEIFTD
+67 TTAFDSEDEIFTD
-80 EETNSEFSSDENEQN
+80 EETNSEFSSDEVETEEAPVAGG
-95 LEEDEA
+95 LE
-101 VAAGSLDNSV
+101 NSI
-111 SAYYANSI
+111 STHFNYSI
-119 VEANIPT
+119 VEADIEN
-126 DPNVTTTCASYN
+126 DPSLKTICDTYK
-138 GSNLESQNYAT
+138 GSNLESQDYEAWAT
-149 WSSTVDSYLTTS
+149 TIDSYLTTS
-161 PDGRLM
+161 PDGNLM
-167 RVQGNALDGKLLI
+167 RVQAGALDGKLLI

-187 NLKNTMTLD
+187 NFKRAMTLD

-207 SNNNYY
+207 SNDNYY
-213 ILTGANN
+213 VLTGQNN
-220 SSQNDSQEVYRVT
+220 PDHNDSVETYRVT

-242 GSCGLFG
+242 GSCSLFG
-249 ANTTVPFSAGS
+249 ANTAQPFAFGT
-260 ARMTIY
+260 ARMMVS
-266 GDYLFVRTCHTMY
+266 GNYLYVRTCHVMY
-279 KSSDGLNHQANVTFS
+279 NGHQANVTFS
-294 VNTSN
+294 VNTSD
-299 MSIIDSYTAIM
+299 MSIMDQYYKVEYTP
-310 NSSMGYVS
+310 SGYVS
-318 HSFNQFIQIDNGTL
+318 HTFTQFLKMDNGTFL
-332 IGVDHGDA
+332 GVDQGDT
-340 YPRSIALLKY
+340 YPRGINLVKSTID
-350 KTNISNGHFV
+350 SS
-360 PTGRNDYC
+360 TGRFTKNFSTSVIMDF
-368 QKTDVL
+368 TL
-374 SFPGTIG
+374 GSGT
-381 DNYTGASIGGFEY
+381 YTAATVGGFEY
-394 SDSSYLIAGNY
+394 SDSSYLVAGSCDIDNTRTT
-405 DSNGSSSVRNVFI
+405 RNVFI
-418 ASVPKD
+418 LSAPKSGD
-424 GGTPVIRY
+424 TPVIRY

-437 GTDDSATTPHLIKT
+437 GTEDTASAPHLIKT
-451 GSNSFVIMWSSQG
+451 GSNSFIIMWSSQG
-464 YVYYTTL
+464 HVYYTAL
-471 DGTGQ
+471 DGNGQ
-476 QTDTTYKMTGNL
+476 QTSSIYQMVGNL
-488 SDCVPA
+488 SDCVP
-494 VINGKLIW
+494 VIVNGKLIW
-502 YTWKSNVNTFYSI
+502 YTWKNEVNTFYSI
-515 NLSNLSDTHATRI
+515 NLSNLSENHASRI
-528 KNGHKFAN
+528 TNGHKFAN

-552 YQDTVSVPTSIYLWR
+552 YQDTVSVPTSIYLWKKK
-567 RTEPGSY
+567 EPDS
-574 QYNYVGR
+574 YNYVYMGR
-581 SNYMELG
+581 SNYMDIG
-588 QSDDLWWT
+588 QSADLWWT
-596 PNFNSANSS
+596 PDFNSANSS

-738 INPQTLTAADTS
+738 INPQTLTSADTS

-782 TVTYTNN
+782 TVAYTNN
-789 IEVTDYARARITGQ
+789 IKVTNYARACITGQ

-838 DKRPEVTVKAGNN
+838 DKRPEVTVKSGNN

-899 FTASLSAS
+899 FTASLSES

-940 NNVNVGTAS
+940 NNVNAGTAS

-974 KLTASLAAGTFS
+974 KLTASLATGTFS

-1005 TSGTDFTVSYTDNIN
+1005 TAGTDFTVSYTDNIN

-1132 SADTVTYTGSTQ
+1132 SADTVTYTGSAQ

-1164 VSYSNNTNAGTAK
+1164 VSYSNNTNTGTAK

-1212 FRYNGTEQKPS
+1212 FRYNGAEQKPS
-1223 VTVKSRDKMLVPD
+1223 VTVKSGDKTLVPD

-1254 NITGQGNY
+1254 TITGQGNY

-1388 YSRRSDMKNA
+1388 YSQRSDMKNA
-1398 KHITAKSSAKSAVLK
+1398 KHITAKSSAKSAVLR

>member
-13 LSICMLGTSPVSAT
+13 LSICLLGTSPVSAT

-33 DFTEDNMQAQTD
+33 DFTEDSTQAQTD

-52 PTATDD
+52 QTATDN

-67 TAVFDSEDEIFTD
+67 TTAFDSEDEIFTD
-80 EETNSEFSSDENEQN
+80 EETNSEFSSDEVETEEAPVAGG
-95 LEEDEA
+95 LE
-101 VAAGSLDNSV
+101 NSI
-111 SAYYANSI
+111 STHFNYSI
-119 VEANIPT
+119 VEADIEN
-126 DPNVTTTCASYN
+126 DPSLKTICDTYK
-138 GSNLESQNYAT
+138 GSNLESQDYEAWAT
-149 WSSTVDSYLTTS
+149 TIDSYLTTS
-161 PDGRLM
+161 PDGNLM
-167 RVQGNALDGKLLI
+167 RVQAGALDGKLLI

-187 NLKNTMTLD
+187 NFKRAMTLD

-207 SNNNYY
+207 SNDNYY
-213 ILTGANN
+213 VLTGQNN
-220 SSQNDSQEVYRVT
+220 PDHNDSVETYRVT

-242 GSCGLFG
+242 GSCSLFG
-249 ANTTVPFSAGS
+249 ANTAQPFAFGT
-260 ARMTIY
+260 ARMMVS
-266 GDYLFVRTCHTMY
+266 GNYLYVRTCHVMY
-279 KSSDGLNHQANVTFS
+279 NGHQANVTFS
-294 VNTSN
+294 VNTSD
-299 MSIIDSYTAIM
+299 MSIMDQYYKVEYTP
-310 NSSMGYVS
+310 SGYVS
-318 HSFNQFIQIDNGTL
+318 HTFTQFLKMDNGTFL
-332 IGVDHGDA
+332 GVDQGDT
-340 YPRSIALLKY
+340 YPRGINLVKSTID
-350 KTNISNGHFV
+350 SS
-360 PTGRNDYC
+360 TGRFTKNFSTSVIMDF
-368 QKTDVL
+368 TL
-374 SFPGTIG
+374 GSGT
-381 DNYTGASIGGFEY
+381 YTAATVGGFEY
-394 SDSSYLIAGNY
+394 SDSSYLVAGSCDIDNTRTT
-405 DSNGSSSVRNVFI
+405 RNVFI
-418 ASVPKD
+418 LSAPKSGD
-424 GGTPVIRY
+424 TPVIRY

-437 GTDDSATTPHLIKT
+437 GTEDTASAPHLIKT
-451 GSNSFVIMWSSQG
+451 GSNSFIIMWSSQG
-464 YVYYTTL
+464 HVYYTAL
-471 DGTGQ
+471 DGNGQ
-476 QTDTTYKMTGNL
+476 QTSSIYQMVGNL
-488 SDCVPA
+488 SDCVP
-494 VINGKLIW
+494 VIVNGKLIW
-502 YTWKSNVNTFYSI
+502 YTWKNEVNTFYSI
-515 NLSNLSDTHATRI
+515 NLSNLSENHASRI
-528 KNGHKFAN
+528 TNGHKFAN

-552 YQDTVSVPTSIYLWR
+552 YQDTVSVPTSIYLWKKK
-567 RTEPGSY
+567 EPDS
-574 QYNYVGR
+574 YNYVYMGR
-581 SNYMELG
+581 SNYMDIG
-588 QSDDLWWT
+588 QSADLWWT
-596 PNFNSANSS
+596 PDFNSANSS

-738 INPQTLTAADTS
+738 INPQTLTSADTS

-782 TVTYTNN
+782 TVAYTNN

-838 DKRPEVTVKAGNN
+838 DKRPEVTVKSGNN

-940 NNVNVGTAS
+940 NNVNAGTAS
-949 AVITGKGNYSG
+949 AVIT
-960 SITKEFIITPADFS
+960 
-974 KLTASLAAGTFS
+974 
-986 YDGTEKKPEVT
+986 
-997 VKSGSKQL
+997 
-1005 TSGTDFTVSYTDNIN
+1005 
-1020 VGTAKAV
+1020 
-1027 ITGKGNYSGTITKSF
+1027 
-1042 KITQADLSKFT
+1042 
-1053 ASLSADSFI
+1053 
-1062 YDGAEKK
+1062 
-1069 PEVTVKSDNAQLTA
+1069 
-1083 ATDFTVS
+1083 
-1090 YSSNVNAGTATV
+1090 
-1102 TITGKGNYSGSIRKQ
+1102 
-1117 FTITPADFSGFSAEL
+1117 
-1132 SADTVTYTGSTQ
+1132 
-1144 KPGATV
+1144 
-1150 KSGDKVLVS
+1150 
-1159 GTDFT
+1159 
-1164 VSYSNNTNAGTAK
+1164 
-1177 ATIKGKGNYSGTIT
+1177 GKGNYSGTIT

-1212 FRYNGTEQKPS
+1212 FRYNGAEQKPS
-1223 VTVKSRDKMLVPD
+1223 VTVKSGDKTLVPD

-1254 NITGQGNY
+1254 TITGQGNY

-1388 YSRRSDMKNA
+1388 YSQRSDMKNA
-1398 KHITAKSSAKSAVLK
+1398 KHITAKSSAKSAVLR

>member
-13 LSICMLGTSPVSAT
+13 LSICLLGTSPVSAT

-33 DFTEDNMQAQTD
+33 DFTEDSTQAQTD

-67 TAVFDSEDEIFTD
+67 TAAFDSEDEIFTD
-80 EETNSEFSSDENEQN
+80 EETNSEFSSDEVETEEAPVAGG
-95 LEEDEA
+95 LE
-101 VAAGSLDNSV
+101 NSI
-111 SAYYANSI
+111 STHFNYSI
-119 VEANIPT
+119 VEADIEN
-126 DPNVTTTCASYN
+126 DPSLKTICDTYK
-138 GSNLESQNYAT
+138 GSNLESQDYEAWAT
-149 WSSTVDSYLTTS
+149 TIDSYLTTS
-161 PDGRLM
+161 PDGNLM
-167 RVQGNALDGKLLI
+167 RVQAGALDGKLLI

-187 NLKNTMTLD
+187 NFKRAMTLD

-207 SNNNYY
+207 SNDNYY
-213 ILTGANN
+213 ILTGQNN
-220 SSQNDSQEVYRVT
+220 PDHNDSVETYRVT

-242 GSCGLFG
+242 GSCSLFG
-249 ANTTVPFSAGS
+249 ANTAQPFAFGT
-260 ARMTIY
+260 ARMMVS
-266 GDYLFVRTCHTMY
+266 GNYLYVRTCHVMY
-279 KSSDGLNHQANVTFS
+279 NGHQANVTFS
-294 VNTSN
+294 VNTSD
-299 MSIIDSYTAIM
+299 MSIMDQYYKVEYTP
-310 NSSMGYVS
+310 SGYVS
-318 HSFNQFIQIDNGTL
+318 HTFTQFLKMDNGTFL
-332 IGVDHGDA
+332 GVDQGDT
-340 YPRSIALLKY
+340 YPRGINLVKSTID
-350 KTNISNGHFV
+350 SS
-360 PTGRNDYC
+360 TGRFTRNFSTSVIMDF
-368 QKTDVL
+368 TL
-374 SFPGTIG
+374 GSGT
-381 DNYTGASIGGFEY
+381 YTAATVGGFEY
-394 SDSSYLIAGNY
+394 SDSSYLVAGSCDIDNTRTT
-405 DSNGSSSVRNVFI
+405 RNVFI
-418 ASVPKD
+418 LSAPKSGD
-424 GGTPVIRY
+424 TPVIRY

-437 GTDDSATTPHLIKT
+437 GTEDTASAPHLIKT
-451 GSNSFVIMWSSQG
+451 GSNSFIIMWSSQG
-464 YVYYTTL
+464 HVYYTAL
-471 DGTGQ
+471 DGNGQ
-476 QTDTTYKMTGNL
+476 QTSSIYQMVGNL
-488 SDCVPA
+488 SDCVP
-494 VINGKLIW
+494 VIVNGKLIW
-502 YTWKSNVNTFYSI
+502 YTWKNEVNTFYSI
-515 NLSNLSDTHATRI
+515 NLSNLSENHASRI
-528 KNGHKFAN
+528 TNGHKFAN

-552 YQDTVSVPTSIYLWR
+552 YQDTVSVPTYIKLWKKK
-567 RTEPGSY
+567 EPDS
-574 QYNYVGR
+574 YNYIYMGR
-581 SNYMELG
+581 SNYMDIG
-588 QSDDLWWT
+588 QSADLWWT
-596 PNFNSANSS
+596 PDFNSANSS

-663 MIDSSNSRL
+663 MIDSSHSRL

-738 INPQTLTAADTS
+738 INPQTLTATDTS

-782 TVTYTNN
+782 TVAYTNN

-838 DKRPEVTVKAGNN
+838 DKRPEVTVKSGNN

-899 FTASLSAS
+899 FTDSLSAS

-1005 TSGTDFTVSYTDNIN
+1005 TAGTDFTVSYTDNIN

-1069 PEVTVKSDNAQLTA
+1069 PVVTVKSDNAQLTA
-1083 ATDFTVS
+1083 DTDFTVS
-1090 YSSNVNAGTATV
+1090 YSSNINAGTATV
-1102 TITGKGNYSGSIRKQ
+1102 TITGKGNYSGSIKKQ

-1132 SADTVTYTGSTQ
+1132 SADTVTYTGSAQ